1 MIKKAKK
8 SVAVGL
14 SVALAVTSVNIPF
27 NSASAAAKKA
37 KLSATKKTLTAG
49 KSTTLTLKTNKKKA
63 KTIKTIKAKYVKVST
78 SKKSVA
84 TVKKVSKKSKV
95 TGIKVTAK
103 KAGIATITVKVTKG
117 TYKGTYKCKVTV
129 KKKASATK
137 KPTQKPTEVPTAT
150 PEVTVEPTVEPTTT
164 PAITAEPATTPAITA
179 EPATTPA
186 ITATPATKVTVV
198 NTSNITKS
206 DDTFTVTLTLDGT
219 YTNEQLKGAKVTL
232 TNSAAKVTTTATFS
246 KIDVDGK
253 AVFTVDDTK
262 VLTPGDTTA
271 NGDYKVSSDSKAL
284 VISGNVVASYEE
296 SLAGNKIKGYVL
308 TDKLN
313 NGTYD
318 GSFKNA
324 VAGATVSVEGGQ
336 STTTDAKGYYE
347 LPSVAGRKIVTISK
361 PGFVT
366 KYLTG
371 TKRVY
376 VNKSHVT
383 SQNIALAHFDIR
395 KLTVN
400 VKAIDKDAKT
410 GISNAHVVLKNS
422 AGAVVKEGNADA
434 SGQITFGNDLHEG
447 SIAGTDLTAN
457 GTTVANY
464 LNQGT
469 YTLEVSK
476 KLTKNNVSDVYATFT
491 KSFKIENDY
500 TYPIEIEGKKTAA
513 VKSFK
518 VTQNLKENA
527 EKAYVDNTTS
537 KINVKYALYTLVDGN
552 TVSEPIIADTAEV
565 ESGAI
570 TSAKTLTSDILSA
583 LITSASTQDTVLS
596 GASNKALT
604 LPTGDYYLLLTP
616 TVAAGAT
623 GYEFAYNAVKVS
635 VTAGGD
641 VTATADLTEGN
652 VRTINTQVTLPN
664 KVAGDD
670 VQTEAGGL
678 FTVKWNATAKKFELA
693 ADTDPFDKVPVKA
706 SYAISQ
712 VVAGTNDKV
721 AIKLPENNNFATP
734 EYKKGADGAYASSVK
749 YVNFFG
755 TGKYIIE
762 STGNY
767 TTAVATQTEQINNDK
782 GSVNFKVAGAAN
794 VVKVTVKAVAGSD
807 VIGKPEF
814 SKLTKLVA
822 YDSTGKAVATKDY
835 TAAKDAA
842 KQVTGTPTLAATG
855 NIAVNDFADYNTQ
868 TVNGDYIMNLPEG
881 KYTFG
886 VTLAGYKE
894 VVSDAVD
901 VNAIEKV
908 GITISKKLEKATAD
922 ATTISGEVKVLNEN
936 KIGYFDLDDT
946 NPDKKLTNGTVV
958 LLNSDKKIA
967 AIDTLKWEPSKKVYT
982 YSFFNGQ
989 VDGTGK
995 NVINPGTYTM
1005 VVRTSE
1011 TETYATTV
1019 TVVNGEKKA
1028 ANVDLVKGAYGQ
1040 IKAFALD
1047 NNNAVLTDYNAVAVA
1062 YDEYFVDPAI
1072 AGNYADGK
1080 ISAKAAA
1087 YPSNTSVTQGTI
1099 STIADGTARF
1109 GAYLTSSTWANGSY
1123 SYAESN
1129 NSVTQKGYYV
1139 FDKLPAGTYTVK
1151 LGVNVYNPT
1160 VMTDNSYQWKAETV
1174 TLKDSGDVVK
1184 AEYTYNKIGD
1194 KVNTISVPLTINLKS
1209 STAVTPTATAPLVVV
1224 ITPTKGAGTETI
1236 TKIVTTPAEL
1246 KEIAVAGKTNYDV
1259 TVFTY
1264 DGYQLASNSINVERS
1279 AATVEVALNASDMD

>member
-14 SVALAVTSVNIPF
+14 SVALAVTSVNIPV

-103 KAGIATITVKVTKG
+103 KAGKATITVKVTKG
-117 TYKGTYKCKVTV
+117 AYKGTYKCKVTV

-164 PAITAEPATTPAITA
+164 PAITAEPS
-179 EPATTPA
+179 TTPA

-271 NGDYKVSSDSKAL
+271 NGDYKVSSDSEAL
-284 VISGNVVASYEE
+284 VISGDVVASYEE

-361 PGFVT
+361 AGFVT

-383 SQNIALAHFDIR
+383 SQNVALEHFDVR

-410 GISNAHVVLKNS
+410 GISKAHVVLKNS
-422 AGAVVKEGNADA
+422 AGAVVKEGDADA
-434 SGQITFGNDLHEG
+434 NGQITFGNDLHE
-447 SIAGTDLTAN
+447 SAAVGTDLTAN
-457 GTTVANY
+457 GTSVANY

-476 KLTKNNVSDVYATFT
+476 KLSKSNVSDVYATFT

-500 TYPIEIEGKKTAA
+500 TYPIEIEGTKTAA

-527 EKAYVDNTTS
+527 EKAYVNSSS

-552 TVSEPIIADTAEV
+552 AVSAPIIEDTAAV
-565 ESGAI
+565 ESDAI
-570 TSAKTLTSDILSA
+570 TSAKTLTSNILSA
-583 LITSASTQDTVLS
+583 LITSASTKDTVLAA
-596 GASNKALT
+596 ASNKALT

-616 TVAAGAT
+616 ELASGAT
-623 GYEFAYNAVKVS
+623 GYTFAYNAVKVS

-664 KVAGDD
+664 KVAGND
-670 VQTEAGGL
+670 VQTDKNGL
-678 FTVKWNATAKKFELA
+678 FTVKWDATTKKFVLA
-693 ADTDPFDKVPVKA
+693 DEAAPFNKEQVKA

-712 VVAGTNDKV
+712 VVAGTDDKV
-721 AIKLPENNNFATP
+721 AIKIPENGNFTTP

-749 YVNFFG
+749 YVNFLG

-762 STGNY
+762 STGDY
-767 TTAVATQTEQINNDK
+767 TTSVAKQTEQINNDK

-807 VIGKPEF
+807 VIGKNTF
-814 SKLTKLVA
+814 GKLTKLVA
-822 YDSTGKAVATKDY
+822 YDSTGKAVAKKDY
-835 TAAKDAA
+835 TATTAA
-842 KQVTGTPTLAATG
+842 DKQVLGQDLLASGSAITGSA
-855 NIAVNDFADYNTQ
+855 IAVNDYAEYNTQ
-868 TVNGDYIMNLPEG
+868 TGNYTMNLPEG

-922 ATTISGEVKVLNEN
+922 ATTINGEVKVLNEN
-936 KIGYFDLDDT
+936 KIGYMNLKET
-946 NPDKKLTNGTVV
+946 SLTNGTVV

-967 AIDTLKWEPSKKVYT
+967 AIDTLKWDGSKNVYT
-982 YSFFNGQ
+982 YSFYNGET
-989 VDGTGK
+989 DGQGK

-1005 VVRTSE
+1005 VVRTSQ

-1019 TVVNGEKKA
+1019 TVVDGEKKA

-1109 GAYLTSSTWANGSY
+1109 GAYLTSSTWLKGSY
-1123 SYAESN
+1123 SYTEKN
-1129 NSVTQKGYYV
+1129 NSVTQNGYYV

-1160 VMTDNSYQWKAETV
+1160 VMTDNLYQWKAETV

-1184 AEYTYNKIGD
+1184 AEYTYDKVGE
-1194 KVNTISVPLTINLKS
+1194 KVNTISVPLTINLEGTS
-1209 STAVTPTATAPLVVV
+1209 VPIPSLTNPLVVV
-1224 ITPTKGAGTETI
+1224 IAPTKGAGTETI
-1236 TKIVTTPAEL
+1236 TKIVTDPKEL
-1246 KEIAVAGKTNYDV
+1246 KEIPVAGKTNYDV

-1264 DGYQLASNSINVERS
+1264 DGYQLAGNSINVERS
-1279 AATVEVALNASDMD
+1279 AATVKVALNASDMD

>member
-1 MIKKAKK
+1 MIKKARK

-14 SVALAVTSVNIPF
+14 SVALAVTSVNIPV

-103 KAGIATITVKVTKG
+103 KAGKATITVKVTKG

-164 PAITAEPATTPAITA
+164 PAITAEPS
-179 EPATTPA
+179 TTPA

-219 YTNEQLKGAKVTL
+219 YTDEQLKGAKVTL

-271 NGDYKVSSDSKAL
+271 NGDYKVSSDSEAL
-284 VISGNVVASYEE
+284 VISGDVVASYEE

-361 PGFVT
+361 AGFVT

-383 SQNIALAHFDIR
+383 SQNVALEHFDVR

-410 GISNAHVVLKNS
+410 GISKAHVVLKNS
-422 AGAVVKEGNADA
+422 AGAVVKEGDADA
-434 SGQITFGNDLHEG
+434 NGQITFGNDLHE
-447 SIAGTDLTAN
+447 SAAVGTDLTAN
-457 GTTVANY
+457 GTSVANY

-476 KLTKNNVSDVYATFT
+476 KLSKSNVSDVYATFT

-500 TYPIEIEGKKTAA
+500 TYPIEIEGTKTAA

-527 EKAYVDNTTS
+527 EKAYVNS
-537 KINVKYALYTLVDGN
+537 SSRINVKYALYTLVDGN
-552 TVSEPIIADTAEV
+552 AVSAPIIENTAAV
-565 ESGAI
+565 ESDAI
-570 TSAKTLTSDILSA
+570 TSAKTLTSNILSA
-583 LITSASTQDTVLS
+583 LITSASANDTVLAA
-596 GASNKALT
+596 ASNKALT

-616 TVAAGAT
+616 ELASGAT
-623 GYEFAYNAVKVS
+623 GYTFAYNAVKVS

-670 VQTEAGGL
+670 VQTDTNGNGL
-678 FTVKWNATAKKFELA
+678 FTVKWDATTKKFVLA
-693 ADTDPFDKVPVKA
+693 DEAAPFNKEQVKA

-712 VVAGTNDKV
+712 VVAGTDDKV
-721 AIKLPENNNFATP
+721 AIKIPENGNFTTP

-749 YVNFFG
+749 YVNFLG

-762 STGNY
+762 STGDY
-767 TTAVATQTEQINNDK
+767 TTSVAKQTEQIKNDK

-807 VIGKPEF
+807 VIGKNTF
-814 SKLTKLVA
+814 GKLTKLVA

-835 TAAKDAA
+835 TATTAA
-842 KQVTGTPTLAATG
+842 DKQVTGQDLLASGSAITG
-855 NIAVNDFADYNTQ
+855 SAIAVNDYAEYNTQ
-868 TVNGDYIMNLPEG
+868 TGNYTMNLPEG

-922 ATTISGEVKVLNEN
+922 ATTINGEVKVLNEN
-936 KIGYFDLDDT
+936 KIGYMNLT
-946 NPDKKLTNGTVV
+946 STSLTNGTVV

-967 AIDTLKWEPSKKVYT
+967 AIDTLKWDASKNVYT
-982 YSFFNGQ
+982 YSFYNGEA
-989 VDGTGK
+989 DGSGK

-1005 VVRTSE
+1005 VVRTSQ

-1019 TVVNGEKKA
+1019 TVVDGEKKA

-1047 NNNAVLTDYNAVAVA
+1047 NNNAVLTDWNAVAVA

-1080 ISAKAAA
+1080 ISAKASA
-1087 YPSNTSVTQGTI
+1087 YPSATQGTI
-1099 STIADGTARF
+1099 STITENTARF
-1109 GAYLTSSTWANGSY
+1109 GAYLTSSTWSNGSY

-1129 NSVTQKGYYV
+1129 NGVTQKGYYV

-1160 VMTDNSYQWKAETV
+1160 VMTDNLYQWKAETV

-1184 AEYTYNKIGD
+1184 AEYTYDKIGE
-1194 KVNTISVPLTINLKS
+1194 KVNTISVPLTINLKGTS
-1209 STAVTPTATAPLVVV
+1209 VPTPSLTNPLVVV
-1224 ITPTKGAGTETI
+1224 IAPTKGAGTETI
-1236 TKIVTTPAEL
+1236 TKIVTDPREL
-1246 KEIAVAGKTNYDV
+1246 KEIPVAGKTNYDV

>member
-14 SVALAVTSVNIPF
+14 SVALAVTSVNIPV

-103 KAGIATITVKVTKG
+103 KAGKATITVKVTKG

-164 PAITAEPATTPAITA
+164 PAITAEPS
-179 EPATTPA
+179 TTPA

-271 NGDYKVSSDSKAL
+271 NGDYKVSSDSEAL
-284 VISGNVVASYEE
+284 VISGDVVASYEE

-313 NGTYD
+313 NDTYD

-361 PGFVT
+361 AGFVT

-383 SQNIALAHFDIR
+383 SQNVALEHFDVR

-410 GISNAHVVLKNS
+410 GISKAHVVLKNS
-422 AGAVVKEGNADA
+422 AGAVVKEGDADA
-434 SGQITFGNDLHEG
+434 NGQITFGNDLHE
-447 SIAGTDLTAN
+447 SAAVGTDLTAN
-457 GTTVANY
+457 GTSVANY

-476 KLTKNNVSDVYATFT
+476 KLSKSNVSDVYATFT

-500 TYPIEIEGKKTAA
+500 TYPIEIEGTKTAA

-527 EKAYVDNTTS
+527 EKAYVNSSS

-552 TVSEPIIADTAEV
+552 AVSAPIIEDTAAV
-565 ESGAI
+565 ESDAI
-570 TSAKTLTSDILSA
+570 TSAKTLTSNILSA
-583 LITSASTQDTVLS
+583 LITSASTKDTVLAA
-596 GASNKALT
+596 ASNKALT

-616 TVAAGAT
+616 ELASGAT
-623 GYEFAYNAVKVS
+623 GYTFAYNAVKVS

-670 VQTEAGGL
+670 VQTDKNGL
-678 FTVKWNATAKKFELA
+678 FTVKWDATTKKFVLA
-693 ADTDPFDKVPVKA
+693 DEAAPFNKEQVKA

-712 VVAGTNDKV
+712 VVAGTDDKV
-721 AIKLPENNNFATP
+721 AIKIPENGNFTTP

-749 YVNFFG
+749 YVNFLG

-762 STGNY
+762 STGDY
-767 TTAVATQTEQINNDK
+767 TTSVAKQTEQINNDK

-807 VIGKPEF
+807 VIGKNTF
-814 SKLTKLVA
+814 GKLTKLVA
-822 YDSTGKAVATKDY
+822 YDSTGKAVAKKDY
-835 TAAKDAA
+835 TATTAA
-842 KQVTGTPTLAATG
+842 DKQVLGQDLLASGSAITGSA
-855 NIAVNDFADYNTQ
+855 IAVNDYAEYNTQ
-868 TVNGDYIMNLPEG
+868 TGNYTMNLPEG

-922 ATTISGEVKVLNEN
+922 ATTINGEVKVLNEN
-936 KIGYFDLDDT
+936 KIGYMNLKET
-946 NPDKKLTNGTVV
+946 SLTNGTVV

-967 AIDTLKWEPSKKVYT
+967 AIDTLKWDGSKNVYT
-982 YSFFNGQ
+982 YSFYNGET
-989 VDGTGK
+989 DGQGK

-1005 VVRTSE
+1005 VVRTSQ

-1019 TVVNGEKKA
+1019 TVVDGEKKA

-1109 GAYLTSSTWANGSY
+1109 GAYLTSSTWLKGSY
-1123 SYAESN
+1123 SYTEKN
-1129 NSVTQKGYYV
+1129 NSVTQNGYYV

-1160 VMTDNSYQWKAETV
+1160 VMTDNLYQWKAETV

-1184 AEYTYNKIGD
+1184 AEYTYDKVGE
-1194 KVNTISVPLTINLKS
+1194 KVNTISVPLTINLEGTS
-1209 STAVTPTATAPLVVV
+1209 VPIPSLTNPLVVV
-1224 ITPTKGAGTETI
+1224 IAPTKGAGTETI
-1236 TKIVTTPAEL
+1236 TKIVTDPKEL
-1246 KEIAVAGKTNYDV
+1246 KEIPVAGKTNYDV

-1264 DGYQLASNSINVERS
+1264 DGYQLAGNSINVERS
-1279 AATVEVALNASDMD
+1279 AATVKVALNASDMD

>member
-14 SVALAVTSVNIPF
+14 SVALAVTSVNIPV

-103 KAGIATITVKVTKG
+103 KAGKATITVKVTKG

-164 PAITAEPATTPAITA
+164 PAITAEPS
-179 EPATTPA
+179 TTPA

-219 YTNEQLKGAKVTL
+219 YTDGQLKGAKVTL

-271 NGDYKVSSDSKAL
+271 NGDYKVSSDSEAL
-284 VISGNVVASYEE
+284 VISGDVVASYEE

-361 PGFVT
+361 AGFVT

-383 SQNIALAHFDIR
+383 SQNVALEHFDVR

-410 GISNAHVVLKNS
+410 GISKAHVVLKNS
-422 AGAVVKEGNADA
+422 AGAVVKEGDADA
-434 SGQITFGNDLHEG
+434 NGQITFGNDLHE
-447 SIAGTDLTAN
+447 SAAVGTDLTAN
-457 GTTVANY
+457 GTSVANY

-476 KLTKNNVSDVYATFT
+476 KLSKSNVSDVYATFT

-500 TYPIEIEGKKTAA
+500 TYPIEIEGTKTAA

-527 EKAYVDNTTS
+527 EKAYVNS
-537 KINVKYALYTLVDGN
+537 SSRINVKYALYTLVDGN
-552 TVSEPIIADTAEV
+552 AVSAPIIENTAAV
-565 ESGAI
+565 ESDAI
-570 TSAKTLTSDILSA
+570 TSAKTLTSNILSA
-583 LITSASTQDTVLS
+583 LITSASANDTVLAA
-596 GASNKALT
+596 ASNKALT

-616 TVAAGAT
+616 ELASGAT
-623 GYEFAYNAVKVS
+623 GYTFAYNAVKVS

-670 VQTEAGGL
+670 VQTDTNGNGL
-678 FTVKWNATAKKFELA
+678 FTVKWDATTKKFVLA
-693 ADTDPFDKVPVKA
+693 DEAAPFNKEQVKA

-712 VVAGTNDKV
+712 VVAGTDDKV
-721 AIKLPENNNFATP
+721 AIKIPENGNFTTP

-749 YVNFFG
+749 YVNFLG

-762 STGNY
+762 STGDY
-767 TTAVATQTEQINNDK
+767 TTSVAKQTEQIKNDK

-807 VIGKPEF
+807 VIGKNTF
-814 SKLTKLVA
+814 GKLTKLVA

-835 TAAKDAA
+835 TATTAA
-842 KQVTGTPTLAATG
+842 DKQVTGQDLLASGSAITG
-855 NIAVNDFADYNTQ
+855 SAIAVNDYAEYNTQ
-868 TVNGDYIMNLPEG
+868 TGNYTMNLPEG

-922 ATTISGEVKVLNEN
+922 ATTINGEVKVLNEN
-936 KIGYFDLDDT
+936 KIGYMNLT
-946 NPDKKLTNGTVV
+946 STSLTNGTVV

-967 AIDTLKWEPSKKVYT
+967 AIDTLKWDASKNVYT
-982 YSFFNGQ
+982 YSFYNGEA
-989 VDGTGK
+989 DGSGK

-1005 VVRTSE
+1005 VVRTSQ

-1019 TVVNGEKKA
+1019 TVVDGEKKA

-1047 NNNAVLTDYNAVAVA
+1047 NNNAVLTDRNAVAVA

-1080 ISAKAAA
+1080 ISAKASA
-1087 YPSNTSVTQGTI
+1087 YPSATQGTI
-1099 STIADGTARF
+1099 STITENTARF
-1109 GAYLTSSTWANGSY
+1109 GAYLTSSTWSNGSY

-1129 NSVTQKGYYV
+1129 NGVTQKGYYV

-1160 VMTDNSYQWKAETV
+1160 VMTDNLYQWKAETV

-1184 AEYTYNKIGD
+1184 AEYTYDKIGE
-1194 KVNTISVPLTINLKS
+1194 KVNTISVPLTINLKGTS
-1209 STAVTPTATAPLVVV
+1209 VPTPSLTNPLVVV
-1224 ITPTKGAGTETI
+1224 IAPTKGAGTETI
-1236 TKIVTTPAEL
+1236 TKIVTDPREL
-1246 KEIAVAGKTNYDV
+1246 KEIPVAGKTNYDV

>member
-14 SVALAVTSVNIPF
+14 SVALAVTSVNIPV

-103 KAGIATITVKVTKG
+103 KAGKATITVKVTKG

-164 PAITAEPATTPAITA
+164 PAITAEPS
-179 EPATTPA
+179 TTPA

-219 YTNEQLKGAKVTL
+219 YTDEQLKGAKVTL

-271 NGDYKVSSDSKAL
+271 NGDYKVSSDSEAL
-284 VISGNVVASYEE
+284 VISGDVVASYEE

-361 PGFVT
+361 AGFVT

-383 SQNIALAHFDIR
+383 SQNVALEHFDVR

-410 GISNAHVVLKNS
+410 GISKAHVVLKNS
-422 AGAVVKEGNADA
+422 AGAVVKEGDADA
-434 SGQITFGNDLHEG
+434 NGQITFGNDLHE
-447 SIAGTDLTAN
+447 SAAVGTDLTAN
-457 GTTVANY
+457 GTSVANY

-476 KLTKNNVSDVYATFT
+476 KLSKSNVSDVYATFT

-500 TYPIEIEGKKTAA
+500 TYPIEIEGTKTAA

-527 EKAYVDNTTS
+527 EKAYVNS
-537 KINVKYALYTLVDGN
+537 SSRINVKYALYTLVDGN
-552 TVSEPIIADTAEV
+552 AVSAPIIENTAAV
-565 ESGAI
+565 ESDAI
-570 TSAKTLTSDILSA
+570 TSAKTLTSNILSA
-583 LITSASTQDTVLS
+583 LITSASANDTVLAA
-596 GASNKALT
+596 ASNKALT

-616 TVAAGAT
+616 ELASGAT
-623 GYEFAYNAVKVS
+623 GYTFAYNAVKVS

-670 VQTEAGGL
+670 VQTDTNGNGL
-678 FTVKWNATAKKFELA
+678 FTVKWDATTKKFVLA
-693 ADTDPFDKVPVKA
+693 DEAAPFNKEQVKA

-712 VVAGTNDKV
+712 VVAGTDDKV
-721 AIKLPENNNFATP
+721 AIKIPENGNFTTP

-749 YVNFFG
+749 YVNFLG

-762 STGNY
+762 STGDY
-767 TTAVATQTEQINNDK
+767 TTSVAKQTEQIKNDK

-807 VIGKPEF
+807 VIGKNTF
-814 SKLTKLVA
+814 GKLTKLVA

-835 TAAKDAA
+835 TATTAA
-842 KQVTGTPTLAATG
+842 DKQVTGQDLLASGSAITG
-855 NIAVNDFADYNTQ
+855 SAIAVNDYAEYNTQ
-868 TVNGDYIMNLPEG
+868 TGNYTMNLPEG

-922 ATTISGEVKVLNEN
+922 ATTINGEVKVLNEN
-936 KIGYFDLDDT
+936 KIGYMNLT
-946 NPDKKLTNGTVV
+946 KTSLTNGTVV

-967 AIDTLKWEPSKKVYT
+967 AIDTLKWDGSKNVYT
-982 YSFFNGQ
+982 YSFYNGET
-989 VDGTGK
+989 DGQGK

-1019 TVVNGEKKA
+1019 TVVDGEKKA

-1047 NNNAVLTDYNAVAVA
+1047 NNNAVLTDLNAVAVA

-1080 ISAKAAA
+1080 ISAKASA
-1087 YPSNTSVTQGTI
+1087 YPSATQGTI
-1099 STIADGTARF
+1099 STITENTARF
-1109 GAYLTSSTWANGSY
+1109 GAYLTSSTWSNGSY

-1129 NSVTQKGYYV
+1129 NGVTQKGYYV

-1160 VMTDNSYQWKAETV
+1160 VMTDNLYQWKAETV

-1184 AEYTYNKIGD
+1184 AEYTYDKIGE
-1194 KVNTISVPLTINLKS
+1194 KVNTISVPLTINLKGTS
-1209 STAVTPTATAPLVVV
+1209 VPTPSLTNPLVVV
-1224 ITPTKGAGTETI
+1224 IAPTKGAGTETI
-1236 TKIVTTPAEL
+1236 TKIVTDPKEL
-1246 KEIAVAGKTNYDV
+1246 KEIPVAGKTNYDV

>member
-27 NSASAAAKKA
+27 DSASAAAKKA

-49 KSTTLTLKTNKKKA
+49 KSTTLTLKTNKKKS
-63 KTIKTIKAKYVKVST
+63 KTIKGVLTGNMKVST

-84 TVKKVSKKSKV
+84 TVKKVTKTYKVKGKKYVKV
-95 TGIKVTAK
+95 SGIKVSAK
-103 KAGIATITVKVTKG
+103 KAGKSVITVKVTKG
-117 TYKGTYKCKVTV
+117 TYKGTYKCTVTV

-150 PEVTVEPTVEPTTT
+150 PEVTVEPTVEPT
-164 PAITAEPATTPAITA
+164 TTPAITA

-271 NGDYKVSSDSKAL
+271 NGDYKVSSDSEAL
-284 VISGNVVASYEE
+284 VISGDVVASYEE

-347 LPSVAGRKIVTISK
+347 LPSVAGRKIVTVSK
-361 PGFVT
+361 AGFVT
-366 KYLTG
+366 QYLTG
-371 TKRVY
+371 SKRVY

-383 SQNIALAHFDIR
+383 SQNVALAHFDVR

-400 VKAIDKDAKT
+400 VKAIDKDTKT
-410 GISNAHVVLKNS
+410 GISDAKVVLKNS
-422 AGAVVKEGNADA
+422 AGAVVKEGTADA
-434 SGQITFGNDLHEG
+434 NGQITFGND
-447 SIAGTDLTAN
+447 SYNKPAVGTDLTAN

-464 LNQGT
+464 LSQGT

-476 KLTKNNVSDVYATFT
+476 KLSKNNVSDVYATFT
-491 KSFKIENDY
+491 KSFKIDSDY
-500 TYPIEIEGKKTAA
+500 VYSIDVEGTKTAA

-537 KINVKYALYTLVDGN
+537 NIKVKYALYTLVDGN
-552 TVSEPIIADTAEV
+552 AVSAPIIDDTTEV

-570 TSAKTLTSDILSA
+570 TSAKTLTSDILNA
-583 LITSASTQDTVLS
+583 LITSAEANDTVLAN
-596 GASNKALT
+596 ASNKALT

-616 TVAAGAT
+616 AVAAGAT

-670 VQTEAGGL
+670 VQTETSGL
-678 FTVKWNATAKKFELA
+678 FTVKWDATNKKFVLA

-807 VIGKPEF
+807 VIGKTTF
-814 SKLTKLVA
+814 GKLTKLVA

-835 TAAKDAA
+835 TATKDVA
-842 KQVTGTPTLAATG
+842 KQVTGQETIAAAG
-855 NIAVNDFADYNTQ
+855 NIAVNDSADYNTQ
-868 TVNGDYIMNLPEG
+868 TQTGDYIMNLPEG

-886 VTLAGYKE
+886 VTLEGYKE

-922 ATTISGEVKVLNEN
+922 ATTINGEVKVLNEN
-936 KIGYFDLDDT
+936 KIGYVDLNDT
-946 NPDKKLTNGTVV
+946 DADKKLTNGTVV

-967 AIDTLKWEPSKKVYT
+967 AIDTLKWDASKNVYT
-982 YSFFNGQ
+982 YSFYNGE
-989 VDGTGK
+989 VDGQGK

-1019 TVVNGEKKA
+1019 TVVDGEKKA

-1087 YPSNTSVTQGTI
+1087 YPTSVTQGTI

-1109 GAYLTSSTWANGSY
+1109 GAYLTSSTWASGSY
-1123 SYAESN
+1123 SYAEKN

-1209 STAVTPTATAPLVVV
+1209 STAVAPSDKAPFVVV

-1236 TKIVTTPAEL
+1236 TKIVTTPTEL

>member
-14 SVALAVTSVNIPF
+14 SVALAVTSVNIPV

-103 KAGIATITVKVTKG
+103 KAGKATITVKVTKG

-164 PAITAEPATTPAITA
+164 PAITAEPS
-179 EPATTPA
+179 TTPA

-271 NGDYKVSSDSKAL
+271 NGDYKVSSDSEAL
-284 VISGNVVASYEE
+284 VISGDVVASYEE

-361 PGFVT
+361 AGFVT

-383 SQNIALAHFDIR
+383 SQNVALEHFDVR

-410 GISNAHVVLKNS
+410 GISKAHVVLKNS
-422 AGAVVKEGNADA
+422 AGAVVKEGDADA
-434 SGQITFGNDLHEG
+434 NGQITFGNDLHE
-447 SIAGTDLTAN
+447 SAAVGTDLTAN
-457 GTTVANY
+457 GTSVANY

-476 KLTKNNVSDVYATFT
+476 KLSKSNVSDVYATFT

-500 TYPIEIEGKKTAA
+500 TYPIEIEGTKTAA

-527 EKAYVDNTTS
+527 EKAYVNSSS

-552 TVSEPIIADTAEV
+552 AVSAPIIEDTAAV
-565 ESGAI
+565 ESDAI
-570 TSAKTLTSDILSA
+570 TSAKTLTSNILSA
-583 LITSASTQDTVLS
+583 LITSASTKDTVLAA
-596 GASNKALT
+596 ASNKALT

-616 TVAAGAT
+616 ELASGAT
-623 GYEFAYNAVKVS
+623 GYTFAYNAVKVS

-670 VQTEAGGL
+670 VQTDKNGL
-678 FTVKWNATAKKFELA
+678 FTVKWDATTKKFVLA
-693 ADTDPFDKVPVKA
+693 DEAAPFNKEQVKA

-712 VVAGTNDKV
+712 VVAGTDDKV
-721 AIKLPENNNFATP
+721 AIKIPENGNFTTP

-749 YVNFFG
+749 YVNFLG

-762 STGNY
+762 STGDY
-767 TTAVATQTEQINNDK
+767 TTSVAKQTEQINNDK

-807 VIGKPEF
+807 VIGKNTF
-814 SKLTKLVA
+814 GKLTKLVA
-822 YDSTGKAVATKDY
+822 YDSTGKAVAKKDY
-835 TAAKDAA
+835 TATTAA
-842 KQVTGTPTLAATG
+842 DKQVLGQALLASGSVITGSA
-855 NIAVNDFADYNTQ
+855 IAVNDYAEYNTQ
-868 TVNGDYIMNLPEG
+868 TGNYTMNLPEG

-922 ATTISGEVKVLNEN
+922 ATTINGEVKVLNEN
-936 KIGYFDLDDT
+936 KIGYMNLKET
-946 NPDKKLTNGTVV
+946 SLTNGTVV

-967 AIDTLKWEPSKKVYT
+967 AIDTLKWDGSKNVYT
-982 YSFFNGQ
+982 YSFYNGET
-989 VDGTGK
+989 DGQGK

-1005 VVRTSE
+1005 VVRTSQ

-1019 TVVNGEKKA
+1019 TVVDGEKKA

-1109 GAYLTSSTWANGSY
+1109 GAYLTSSTWLKGSY
-1123 SYAESN
+1123 SYTEKN
-1129 NSVTQKGYYV
+1129 NSVTQNGYYV

-1160 VMTDNSYQWKAETV
+1160 VMTDNLYQWKAETV

-1184 AEYTYNKIGD
+1184 AEYTYDKVGE
-1194 KVNTISVPLTINLKS
+1194 KVNTISVPLTINLEGTS
-1209 STAVTPTATAPLVVV
+1209 VPIPSLTNPLVVV
-1224 ITPTKGAGTETI
+1224 IAPTKGAGTETI
-1236 TKIVTTPAEL
+1236 TKIVTDPKEL
-1246 KEIAVAGKTNYDV
+1246 KEIPVAGKTNYDV

-1264 DGYQLASNSINVERS
+1264 DGYQLAGNSINVERS
-1279 AATVEVALNASDMD
+1279 AATVKVALNASDMD

>member
-14 SVALAVTSVNIPF
+14 SVALAVTSVNIPV

-103 KAGIATITVKVTKG
+103 KAGKATITVKVTKG
-117 TYKGTYKCKVTV
+117 IYKGTYKCKVTV

-164 PAITAEPATTPAITA
+164 PAITAEPS
-179 EPATTPA
+179 TTPA

-219 YTNEQLKGAKVTL
+219 YTDEQLKGAKVTL

-271 NGDYKVSSDSKAL
+271 NGDYKVSSDSEAL
-284 VISGNVVASYEE
+284 VISGDVVASYEE

-361 PGFVT
+361 AGFVT

-383 SQNIALAHFDIR
+383 SQNVALEHFDVR

-410 GISNAHVVLKNS
+410 GISKAHVVLKNS
-422 AGAVVKEGNADA
+422 AGAVVKEGDADA
-434 SGQITFGNDLHEG
+434 NGQITFGNDLHE
-447 SIAGTDLTAN
+447 SAAVGTDLTAN
-457 GTTVANY
+457 GTSVANY

-476 KLTKNNVSDVYATFT
+476 KLSKSNVSDVYATFT

-500 TYPIEIEGKKTAA
+500 TYPIEIEGTKTAA
-513 VKSFK
+513 VKTFK

-527 EKAYVDNTTS
+527 EKAYVNS
-537 KINVKYALYTLVDGN
+537 SSRINVKYALYTLVDGN
-552 TVSEPIIADTAEV
+552 AVSAPIIENTAAV
-565 ESGAI
+565 ESDAI
-570 TSAKTLTSDILSA
+570 TSAKTLTSNILSA
-583 LITSASTQDTVLS
+583 LITSASANDTVLAA
-596 GASNKALT
+596 ASNKALT

-616 TVAAGAT
+616 ELASGAT
-623 GYEFAYNAVKVS
+623 GYTFAYNAVKVS

-670 VQTEAGGL
+670 VQTDTNGNGL
-678 FTVKWNATAKKFELA
+678 FTVKWDATTKKFVLA
-693 ADTDPFDKVPVKA
+693 DEAAPFNKEQVKA

-712 VVAGTNDKV
+712 VVAGTDDKV
-721 AIKLPENNNFATP
+721 AIKIPENGNFTTP

-749 YVNFFG
+749 YVNFLG

-762 STGNY
+762 STGDY
-767 TTAVATQTEQINNDK
+767 TTSVAKQTEQIKNDK

-807 VIGKPEF
+807 VIGKNTF
-814 SKLTKLVA
+814 GKLTKLVA

-835 TAAKDAA
+835 TATTAA
-842 KQVTGTPTLAATG
+842 DKQVTGQDLLASGSAITG
-855 NIAVNDFADYNTQ
+855 SAIAVNDYAEYNTQ
-868 TVNGDYIMNLPEG
+868 TGNYTMNLPEG

-922 ATTISGEVKVLNEN
+922 ATTINGEVKVLNEN
-936 KIGYFDLDDT
+936 KIGYMNLT
-946 NPDKKLTNGTVV
+946 KTSLTNGTVV

-967 AIDTLKWEPSKKVYT
+967 AIDTLKWDGSKNVYT
-982 YSFFNGQ
+982 YSFYNGET
-989 VDGTGK
+989 DGQGK

-1019 TVVNGEKKA
+1019 TVVDGEKKA

-1047 NNNAVLTDYNAVAVA
+1047 NNNAVLTDWNAVAVA

-1080 ISAKAAA
+1080 ISAKASA
-1087 YPSNTSVTQGTI
+1087 YPSATQGTI
-1099 STIADGTARF
+1099 STITENTARF
-1109 GAYLTSSTWANGSY
+1109 GAYLTSSTWSNGSY

-1129 NSVTQKGYYV
+1129 NGVTQKGYYV

-1160 VMTDNSYQWKAETV
+1160 VMTDNLYQWKAETV

-1184 AEYTYNKIGD
+1184 AEYTYDKIGE
-1194 KVNTISVPLTINLKS
+1194 KVNTISVPLTINLKGTS
-1209 STAVTPTATAPLVVV
+1209 VPTPSLTNPLVVV
-1224 ITPTKGAGTETI
+1224 IAPTKGAGTETI
-1236 TKIVTTPAEL
+1236 TKIVTDPKEL
-1246 KEIAVAGKTNYDV
+1246 KEIPVAGKTNYDV

>member
-14 SVALAVTSVNIPF
+14 SVALAVTSVNIPV

-103 KAGIATITVKVTKG
+103 KAGKATITVKVTKG

-164 PAITAEPATTPAITA
+164 PAITAEPS
-179 EPATTPA
+179 TTPA

-271 NGDYKVSSDSKAL
+271 NGDYKVSSDSEAL
-284 VISGNVVASYEE
+284 VISGDVVASYEE

-361 PGFVT
+361 AGFVT

-383 SQNIALAHFDIR
+383 SQNVALEHFDVR

-410 GISNAHVVLKNS
+410 GISKAHVVLKNS
-422 AGAVVKEGNADA
+422 AGAVVKEGDADA
-434 SGQITFGNDLHEG
+434 NGQITFGNDLHE
-447 SIAGTDLTAN
+447 SAAVGTDLTAN
-457 GTTVANY
+457 GTSVANY

-476 KLTKNNVSDVYATFT
+476 KLSKSNVSDVYATFT

-500 TYPIEIEGKKTAA
+500 TYPIEIEGTKTAA

-527 EKAYVDNTTS
+527 EKAYVNSSS

-552 TVSEPIIADTAEV
+552 AVSAPIIEDTAAV
-565 ESGAI
+565 ESDAI
-570 TSAKTLTSDILSA
+570 TSAKTLTSNILSA
-583 LITSASTQDTVLS
+583 LITSASTKDTVLAA
-596 GASNKALT
+596 ASNKALT

-616 TVAAGAT
+616 ELASGAT
-623 GYEFAYNAVKVS
+623 GYTFAYNAVKVS

-670 VQTEAGGL
+670 VQTDKNGL
-678 FTVKWNATAKKFELA
+678 FTVKWDATTKKFVLA
-693 ADTDPFDKVPVKA
+693 DEAAPFNKEQVKA

-712 VVAGTNDKV
+712 VVAGTDDKV
-721 AIKLPENNNFATP
+721 AIKIPENGNFTTP

-749 YVNFFG
+749 YVNFLG

-762 STGNY
+762 STGDY
-767 TTAVATQTEQINNDK
+767 TTSVAKQTEQINNDK

-807 VIGKPEF
+807 VIGKNTF
-814 SKLTKLVA
+814 GKLTKLVA
-822 YDSTGKAVATKDY
+822 YDSTGKAVAKKDY
-835 TAAKDAA
+835 TATTAA
-842 KQVTGTPTLAATG
+842 DKQVLGQDLLASGSAITGSA
-855 NIAVNDFADYNTQ
+855 IAVNDYAEYNTQ
-868 TVNGDYIMNLPEG
+868 TGNYTMNLPEG

-922 ATTISGEVKVLNEN
+922 ATTINGEVKVLNEN
-936 KIGYFDLDDT
+936 KIGYMNLKET
-946 NPDKKLTNGTVV
+946 SLTNGTVV

-967 AIDTLKWEPSKKVYT
+967 AIDTLKWDGSKNVYT
-982 YSFFNGQ
+982 YSFYNGET
-989 VDGTGK
+989 DGQGK

-1005 VVRTSE
+1005 VVRTSQ

-1019 TVVNGEKKA
+1019 TVVDGEKKA

-1087 YPSNTSVTQGTI
+1087 YPSNTSVKQGTI

-1109 GAYLTSSTWANGSY
+1109 GAYLTSSTWLKGSY
-1123 SYAESN
+1123 SYTEKN
-1129 NSVTQKGYYV
+1129 NSVTQNGYYV

-1160 VMTDNSYQWKAETV
+1160 VMTDNLYQWKAETV

-1184 AEYTYNKIGD
+1184 AEYTYDKVGE
-1194 KVNTISVPLTINLKS
+1194 KVNTISVPLTINLEGTS
-1209 STAVTPTATAPLVVV
+1209 VPIPSLTNPLVVV
-1224 ITPTKGAGTETI
+1224 IAPTKGAGTETI
-1236 TKIVTTPAEL
+1236 TKIVTDPKEL
-1246 KEIAVAGKTNYDV
+1246 KEIPVAGKTNYDV

-1264 DGYQLASNSINVERS
+1264 DGYQLAGNSINVERS
-1279 AATVEVALNASDMD
+1279 AATVKVALNASYMD

>member
-103 KAGIATITVKVTKG
+103 KAGTATITVKVTKG

-271 NGDYKVSSDSKAL
+271 NGDYKVSSDSEAL
-284 VISGNVVASYEE
+284 VISGDVVASYEE

-318 GSFKNA
+318 NLFKNA

-422 AGAVVKEGNADA
+422 AGAVVKEGDADA

-527 EKAYVDNTTS
+527 EKAYVDSTNS

-583 LITSASTQDTVLS
+583 LITSASAQDTVLS

-616 TVAAGAT
+616 KVATGVT

-670 VQTEAGGL
+670 VQTEASGL
-678 FTVKWNATAKKFELA
+678 FTVKWDAVAKKFVLA
-693 ADTDPFDKVPVKA
+693 ADTDSFDKKQVKA

-721 AIKLPENNNFATP
+721 AIKLPENGNFATP
-734 EYKKGADGAYASSVK
+734 EYVKGADGAYASSVK

-762 STGNY
+762 STGDY

-807 VIGKPEF
+807 VIGKTTF
-814 SKLTKLVA
+814 GKLTKLVA

-835 TAAKDAA
+835 TATKDAA
-842 KQVTGTPTLAATG
+842 KQVTGQETIAAAG
-855 NIAVNDFADYNTQ
+855 NIAVNNSADYNTQ
-868 TVNGDYIMNLPEG
+868 TQTGDYIMNLPEG

-886 VTLAGYKE
+886 VTLEGYKE

-922 ATTISGEVKVLNEN
+922 ATTINGEVKVLNEN
-936 KIGYFDLDDT
+936 KIGYVDLNNVDA
-946 NPDKKLTNGTVV
+946 DKKLTNGTVV

-967 AIDTLKWEPSKKVYT
+967 AIDTLKWDASKNVYT
-982 YSFFNGQ
+982 YSFYNGE

-1047 NNNAVLTDYNAVAVA
+1047 NNNAVLTDWNAVAVA

-1087 YPSNTSVTQGTI
+1087 YPANASVTQGTI

-1109 GAYLTSSTWANGSY
+1109 GAYLTSSTWASGSY
-1123 SYAESN
+1123 SYKEAN
-1129 NSVTQKGYYV
+1129 NQVEQKGYYV

-1194 KVNTISVPLTINLKS
+1194 KVNTISVPLTINLKP

-1224 ITPTKGAGTETI
+1224 ITPTKGSGTETI
-1236 TKIVTTPAEL
+1236 TKIVTDPKEL

>member
-14 SVALAVTSVNIPF
+14 SVALAVTSVNIPV

-103 KAGIATITVKVTKG
+103 KAGTATITVKVTKG

-164 PAITAEPATTPAITA
+164 PAITAEPS
-179 EPATTPA
+179 TTPA

-198 NTSNITKS
+198 NTSIITKS

-232 TNSAAKVTTTATFS
+232 TNSAANITTTATFS

-262 VLTPGDTTA
+262 VLTPGNTTA
-271 NGDYKVSSDSKAL
+271 NGYYKVSSDSQAL
-284 VISGNVVASYEE
+284 VISGDVVASYEE

-308 TDKLN
+308 TDKKVN
-313 NGTYD
+313 NDYD
-318 GSFKNA
+318 GVFKNG
-324 VAGATVSVEGGQ
+324 VQGATVTVEGGQ
-336 STTTDAKGYYE
+336 STTTDAEGYYE
-347 LPSVAGRKIVTISK
+347 LPSVAGKKIVTVSK
-361 PGFVT
+361 DGFVT
-366 KYLTG
+366 KYFTG
-371 TKRVY
+371 SKRVY

-383 SQNIALAHFDIR
+383 SQNVVLEHFDVR

-410 GISNAHVVLKNS
+410 GISGAKVVLKNS
-422 AGAVVKEGNADA
+422 AGTVVKEGTADA
-434 SGQITFGNDLHEG
+434 NGQITFGNDKHV
-447 SIAGTDLTAN
+447 SSAVGTNLISPELN
-457 GTTVANY
+457 KNY
-464 LNQGT
+464 LSQGT

-476 KLTKNNVSDVYATFT
+476 KLSQSNVSDVYATFT

-500 TYPIEIEGKKTAA
+500 TYTETVEGTKTAA

-518 VTQNLKENA
+518 VTQNLKEKA
-527 EKAYVDNTTS
+527 EKAYVNS
-537 KINVKYALYTLVDGN
+537 SSRINVKYALYTLVDGN
-552 TVSEPIIADTAEV
+552 AVSAPIIENTAAV
-565 ESGAI
+565 ESDAI
-570 TSAKTLTSDILSA
+570 TSAKTLTSNILSA
-583 LITSASTQDTVLS
+583 LIATASTKDTVLAA
-596 GASNKALT
+596 ASNKALT

-616 TVAAGAT
+616 ELASGAT
-623 GYEFAYNAVKVS
+623 GYTFAYNAVKVS

-670 VQTEAGGL
+670 VQTDKKGL
-678 FTVKWNATAKKFELA
+678 FTVKWDATTKKFVLA
-693 ADTDPFDKVPVKA
+693 DEAAPFNKEQVKA

-712 VVAGTNDKV
+712 VVAGTDDKV
-721 AIKLPENNNFATP
+721 AIKIPENGNFTTP

-749 YVNFFG
+749 YVNFLG

-762 STGNY
+762 STGDY
-767 TTAVATQTEQINNDK
+767 TTSVAKQTEQINNDK

-807 VIGKPEF
+807 VIGKNTF
-814 SKLTKLVA
+814 GKLTKLVA

-835 TAAKDAA
+835 TATTAA
-842 KQVTGTPTLAATG
+842 DKQVKGQDLLASGSAITGSA
-855 NIAVNDFADYNTQ
+855 IAVNDYAEYNTQ
-868 TVNGDYIMNLPEG
+868 TGNYTMNLPEG

-922 ATTISGEVKVLNEN
+922 ATTISGEVRVLNEN
-936 KIGYFDLDDT
+936 KIGYVDLDDT
-946 NPDKKLTNGTVV
+946 TIGKKLTNGTVV
-958 LLNSDKKIA
+958 LLTADKKIA
-967 AIDTLKWEPSKKVYT
+967 AVDMLNWDATKNVYT
-982 YSFFNGQ
+982 YSFF
-989 VDGTGK
+989 DGETDGSGM
-995 NVINPGTYTM
+995 NVIKPGTYTM

-1011 TETYATTV
+1011 TETLVSTV
-1019 TVVNGEKKA
+1019 TVADGEKKA
-1028 ANVDLVKGAYGQ
+1028 WNVELVKGAYGQ

-1047 NNNAVLTDYNAVAVA
+1047 NYNKVLKDTNAVAVA
-1062 YDEYFVDPAI
+1062 YDEYFVDPSVAS
-1072 AGNYADGK
+1072 NYVKGVVAN
-1080 ISAKAAA
+1080 SASTA
-1087 YPSNTSVTQGTI
+1087 YAGTI
-1099 STIADGTARF
+1099 GTTYTEKARF
-1109 GAYLTSSTWANGSY
+1109 GAYLTTSKRATDGSY
-1123 SYAESN
+1123 SYTESN
-1129 NSVTQKGYYV
+1129 NQVKQDGYYV
-1139 FDKLPAGTYTVK
+1139 FDYLPAGTYKVNLGVK
-1151 LGVNVYNPT
+1151 LDSTKKSPYV
-1160 VMTDNSYQWKAETV
+1160 WKEETA

-1184 AEYTYNKIGD
+1184 AEYTYNRTGEEGNDIL
-1194 KVNTISVPLTINLKS
+1194 VPLTINLKGVLSANS
-1209 STAVTPTATAPLVVV
+1209 SLDKPTPYVVI
-1224 ITPTKGAGTETI
+1224 ITPTKGAGTKTYKVVATQAGDLE
-1236 TKIVTTPAEL
+1236 KIM
-1246 KEIAVAGKTNYDV
+1246 VAGKTNYDV
-1259 TVFTY
+1259 TVYTY
-1264 DGYQLASNSINVERS
+1264 DGYQLASNAINVERS

>member
-14 SVALAVTSVNIPF
+14 SVALAVTSVNIPV

-103 KAGIATITVKVTKG
+103 KAGKATITVKVTKG

-164 PAITAEPATTPAITA
+164 PAITAEPS
-179 EPATTPA
+179 TTPA

-219 YTNEQLKGAKVTL
+219 YTDEQLKGAKVTL

-271 NGDYKVSSDSKAL
+271 NGDYKVSSDSEAL
-284 VISGNVVASYEE
+284 VISGDVVASYEE

-361 PGFVT
+361 AGFVT

-383 SQNIALAHFDIR
+383 SQNVALEHFDVR

-410 GISNAHVVLKNS
+410 GISKAHVVLKNS
-422 AGAVVKEGNADA
+422 AGAVVKEGDADA
-434 SGQITFGNDLHEG
+434 NGQITFGNDLHE
-447 SIAGTDLTAN
+447 SAAVGTDLTAN
-457 GTTVANY
+457 GTSVANY

-476 KLTKNNVSDVYATFT
+476 KLSKSNVSDVYATFT

-500 TYPIEIEGKKTAA
+500 TYPIEIEGTKTAA

-527 EKAYVDNTTS
+527 EKAYVNS
-537 KINVKYALYTLVDGN
+537 SSRINVKYALYTLVDGN
-552 TVSEPIIADTAEV
+552 AVSAPIIENTAAV
-565 ESGAI
+565 ESDAI
-570 TSAKTLTSDILSA
+570 TSAKTLTSNILSA
-583 LITSASTQDTVLS
+583 LITSASANDTVLAA
-596 GASNKALT
+596 ASNKALT

-616 TVAAGAT
+616 ELASGAT
-623 GYEFAYNAVKVS
+623 GYTFAYNAVKVS

-670 VQTEAGGL
+670 VQTDTNGNGL
-678 FTVKWNATAKKFELA
+678 FTVKWDATTKKFVLA
-693 ADTDPFDKVPVKA
+693 DEAAPFNKEQVKA

-712 VVAGTNDKV
+712 VVAGTDDKV
-721 AIKLPENNNFATP
+721 AIKIPENGNFTTP

-749 YVNFFG
+749 YVNFLG

-762 STGNY
+762 STGDY
-767 TTAVATQTEQINNDK
+767 TTSVAKQTEQIKNDK

-807 VIGKPEF
+807 VIGKNTF
-814 SKLTKLVA
+814 GKLTKLVA

-835 TAAKDAA
+835 TATTAA
-842 KQVTGTPTLAATG
+842 DKQVTGQDLLASGSAITG
-855 NIAVNDFADYNTQ
+855 SAIAVNDYAEYNTQ
-868 TVNGDYIMNLPEG
+868 TGNYTMNLPEG

-922 ATTISGEVKVLNEN
+922 ATTINGEVKVLNEN
-936 KIGYFDLDDT
+936 KIGYMNLT
-946 NPDKKLTNGTVV
+946 KTSLTNGTVV

-967 AIDTLKWEPSKKVYT
+967 AIDTLKWDDSKNVYT
-982 YSFFNGQ
+982 YSFYNGET
-989 VDGTGK
+989 DGQGK

-1019 TVVNGEKKA
+1019 TVVDGEKKA

-1047 NNNAVLTDYNAVAVA
+1047 NNNAVLTDWNAVAVA

-1080 ISAKAAA
+1080 ISAKASA
-1087 YPSNTSVTQGTI
+1087 YPSATQGTI
-1099 STIADGTARF
+1099 STITENTARF
-1109 GAYLTSSTWANGSY
+1109 GAYLTSSTWSNGSY

-1129 NSVTQKGYYV
+1129 NGVTQKGYYV

-1160 VMTDNSYQWKAETV
+1160 VMTDNLYQWKAETV

-1184 AEYTYNKIGD
+1184 AEYTYDKIGE
-1194 KVNTISVPLTINLKS
+1194 KVNTISVPLTINLKGTS
-1209 STAVTPTATAPLVVV
+1209 VPTPSLTNPLVVV
-1224 ITPTKGAGTETI
+1224 IAPTKGAGTETI
-1236 TKIVTTPAEL
+1236 TKIVTDPKEL
-1246 KEIAVAGKTNYDV
+1246 KEIPVAGKTNYDV

>member
-14 SVALAVTSVNIPF
+14 SVALAVTSVNIPV

-103 KAGIATITVKVTKG
+103 KAGKATITVKVTKG

-164 PAITAEPATTPAITA
+164 PAITAEPS
-179 EPATTPA
+179 TTPA

-271 NGDYKVSSDSKAL
+271 NGDYKVSSDSEAL
-284 VISGNVVASYEE
+284 VISGDVVASYEE

-361 PGFVT
+361 AGFVT

-383 SQNIALAHFDIR
+383 SQNVALEHFDVR

-410 GISNAHVVLKNS
+410 GISKAHVVLKNS
-422 AGAVVKEGNADA
+422 AGAVVKEGDADA
-434 SGQITFGNDLHEG
+434 NGQITFGNDLHE
-447 SIAGTDLTAN
+447 SAAVGTDLTAN
-457 GTTVANY
+457 GTSVANY

-476 KLTKNNVSDVYATFT
+476 KLSKSNVSDVYATFT

-500 TYPIEIEGKKTAA
+500 TYPIEIEGTKTAA

-527 EKAYVDNTTS
+527 EKAYVNSSS

-552 TVSEPIIADTAEV
+552 AVSAPIIEDTAAV
-565 ESGAI
+565 ESDAI
-570 TSAKTLTSDILSA
+570 TSAKTLTSNILSA
-583 LITSASTQDTVLS
+583 LITSASTKDTVLAA
-596 GASNKALT
+596 ASNKALT

-616 TVAAGAT
+616 ELASGAT
-623 GYEFAYNAVKVS
+623 GYTFAYNAVKVS

-670 VQTEAGGL
+670 VQTDTNGL
-678 FTVKWNATAKKFELA
+678 FTVKWDATTKKFVLA
-693 ADTDPFDKVPVKA
+693 DEAAPFNKEQVKA

-712 VVAGTNDKV
+712 VVAGTDDKV
-721 AIKLPENNNFATP
+721 AIKIPENGNFTTP

-749 YVNFFG
+749 YVNFLG

-762 STGNY
+762 STGDY
-767 TTAVATQTEQINNDK
+767 TTSVAKQTEQINNDK

-807 VIGKPEF
+807 VIGKNTF
-814 SKLTKLVA
+814 GKLTKLVA
-822 YDSTGKAVATKDY
+822 YDSTGKAVAKKDY
-835 TAAKDAA
+835 TATTAA
-842 KQVTGTPTLAATG
+842 DKQVTGQDLLASGSAITG
-855 NIAVNDFADYNTQ
+855 SAIAVNDYAEYNTQ
-868 TVNGDYIMNLPEG
+868 TGNYTMNLPEG

-922 ATTISGEVKVLNEN
+922 ATTINGEVKVLNEN
-936 KIGYFDLDDT
+936 KIGYMNLKET
-946 NPDKKLTNGTVV
+946 SLTNGTVV

-967 AIDTLKWEPSKKVYT
+967 AIDTLKWDGSKNVYT
-982 YSFFNGQ
+982 YSFYNGET
-989 VDGTGK
+989 DGQGK

-1005 VVRTSE
+1005 VVRTSQ

-1019 TVVNGEKKA
+1019 TVVDGEKKA

-1109 GAYLTSSTWANGSY
+1109 GAYLTSSTWLKGSY
-1123 SYAESN
+1123 SYTEKN
-1129 NSVTQKGYYV
+1129 NSVTQNGYYV

-1160 VMTDNSYQWKAETV
+1160 VMTDNLYQWKAETV

-1184 AEYTYNKIGD
+1184 AEYTYDKVGE
-1194 KVNTISVPLTINLKS
+1194 KVNTISVPLTINLEG
-1209 STAVTPTATAPLVVV
+1209 TAVPIPSLTNPLVVV
-1224 ITPTKGAGTETI
+1224 IAPTKGAGTETI
-1236 TKIVTTPAEL
+1236 TKIVTDPKEL
-1246 KEIAVAGKTNYDV
+1246 KEIPVAGKTNYDV

-1264 DGYQLASNSINVERS
+1264 DGYQLAGNSINVERS
-1279 AATVEVALNASDMD
+1279 AATVKVALNASDMD

>member
-14 SVALAVTSVNIPF
+14 SVALAVTSVNIPV

-103 KAGIATITVKVTKG
+103 KAGKATITVKVTKG

-164 PAITAEPATTPAITA
+164 PAITAEPS
-179 EPATTPA
+179 TTPA

-219 YTNEQLKGAKVTL
+219 YTDEQLKGAKVTL

-271 NGDYKVSSDSKAL
+271 NGDYKVSSDSEAL
-284 VISGNVVASYEE
+284 VISGDVVASYEE

-361 PGFVT
+361 AGFVT

-383 SQNIALAHFDIR
+383 SQNVALEHFDVR

-410 GISNAHVVLKNS
+410 GISKAHVVLKNS
-422 AGAVVKEGNADA
+422 AGAVVKEGDADA
-434 SGQITFGNDLHEG
+434 NGQITFGNDLHE
-447 SIAGTDLTAN
+447 SAAVGTDLTAN
-457 GTTVANY
+457 GTSVANY

-476 KLTKNNVSDVYATFT
+476 KLSKSNVSDVYATFT

-500 TYPIEIEGKKTAA
+500 TYPIEIEGTKTAA

-527 EKAYVDNTTS
+527 EKAYVNS
-537 KINVKYALYTLVDGN
+537 SSRINVKYALYTLVDGN
-552 TVSEPIIADTAEV
+552 AVSAPIIENTAAV
-565 ESGAI
+565 ESDAI
-570 TSAKTLTSDILSA
+570 TSAKTLTSNILSA
-583 LITSASTQDTVLS
+583 LITSASANDTVLAA
-596 GASNKALT
+596 ASNKALT

-616 TVAAGAT
+616 ELASGAT
-623 GYEFAYNAVKVS
+623 GYTFAYNAVKVS

-670 VQTEAGGL
+670 VQTDTNGNGL
-678 FTVKWNATAKKFELA
+678 FTVKWDATTKKFVLA
-693 ADTDPFDKVPVKA
+693 DEAAPFNKEQVKA

-712 VVAGTNDKV
+712 VVAGTDDKV
-721 AIKLPENNNFATP
+721 AIKIPENGNFTTP

-749 YVNFFG
+749 YVNFLG

-762 STGNY
+762 STGDY
-767 TTAVATQTEQINNDK
+767 TTSVAKQTEQIKNDK

-807 VIGKPEF
+807 VIGKNTF
-814 SKLTKLVA
+814 GKLTKLVA

-835 TAAKDAA
+835 TATTAA
-842 KQVTGTPTLAATG
+842 DKQVTGQDLLASGSAITG
-855 NIAVNDFADYNTQ
+855 SAIAVNDYAEYNTQ
-868 TVNGDYIMNLPEG
+868 TGNYTMNLPEG

-922 ATTISGEVKVLNEN
+922 ATTINGEVKVLNEN
-936 KIGYFDLDDT
+936 KIGYMNLT
-946 NPDKKLTNGTVV
+946 STSLTNGTVV

-967 AIDTLKWEPSKKVYT
+967 AIDTLKWDASKNVYT
-982 YSFFNGQ
+982 YSFYNGEA
-989 VDGTGK
+989 DGSGK

-1005 VVRTSE
+1005 VVRTSQ

-1019 TVVNGEKKA
+1019 TVVDGEKKA

-1087 YPSNTSVTQGTI
+1087 YPSATQGTI
-1099 STIADGTARF
+1099 STITENTARF
-1109 GAYLTSSTWANGSY
+1109 GAYLTSSTWSNGSY

-1129 NSVTQKGYYV
+1129 NGVTQKGYYV

-1160 VMTDNSYQWKAETV
+1160 VMTDNLYQWKAETV

-1194 KVNTISVPLTINLKS
+1194 KVNTISVPLTINLKGTS
-1209 STAVTPTATAPLVVV
+1209 VPTPSLTNPLVVV
-1224 ITPTKGAGTETI
+1224 IAPTKGAGTETI
-1236 TKIVTTPAEL
+1236 TKIVTDPKEL
-1246 KEIAVAGKTNYDV
+1246 KEIPVAGKTNYDV

>member
-14 SVALAVTSVNIPF
+14 SVALAVTSVNIPV

-103 KAGIATITVKVTKG
+103 KAGKATITVKVTKG

-164 PAITAEPATTPAITA
+164 PAITAEPS
-179 EPATTPA
+179 TTPA

-219 YTNEQLKGAKVTL
+219 YTDEQLKGAKVTL

-271 NGDYKVSSDSKAL
+271 NGDYKVSSDSEAL
-284 VISGNVVASYEE
+284 VISGDVVASYEE

-361 PGFVT
+361 AGFVT

-383 SQNIALAHFDIR
+383 SQNVALEHFDVR

-410 GISNAHVVLKNS
+410 GISKAHVVLKNS
-422 AGAVVKEGNADA
+422 AGAVVKEGDADA
-434 SGQITFGNDLHEG
+434 NGQITFGNDLHE
-447 SIAGTDLTAN
+447 SAAVGTDLTAN
-457 GTTVANY
+457 GTSVANY

-476 KLTKNNVSDVYATFT
+476 KLSKSNVSDVYATFT

-500 TYPIEIEGKKTAA
+500 TYPIEIEGTKTAA

-527 EKAYVDNTTS
+527 EKAYVNS
-537 KINVKYALYTLVDGN
+537 SSRINVKYALYTLVDGN
-552 TVSEPIIADTAEV
+552 AVSAPIIENTAAV
-565 ESGAI
+565 ESDAI
-570 TSAKTLTSDILSA
+570 TSAKTLTSNILSA
-583 LITSASTQDTVLS
+583 LITSASANDTVLAA
-596 GASNKALT
+596 ASNKALT

-616 TVAAGAT
+616 ELASGAT
-623 GYEFAYNAVKVS
+623 GYTFAYNAVKVS

-670 VQTEAGGL
+670 VQTDTNGNGL
-678 FTVKWNATAKKFELA
+678 FTVKWDATTKKFVLA
-693 ADTDPFDKVPVKA
+693 DEAAPFNKEQVKA

-712 VVAGTNDKV
+712 VVAGTDDKV
-721 AIKLPENNNFATP
+721 AIKIPENGNFTTP

-749 YVNFFG
+749 FVNFLG

-762 STGNY
+762 STGDY
-767 TTAVATQTEQINNDK
+767 TTSVAKQTEQIKNDK

-807 VIGKPEF
+807 VIGKNTF
-814 SKLTKLVA
+814 GKLTKLVA

-835 TAAKDAA
+835 TATTAA
-842 KQVTGTPTLAATG
+842 DKQVTGQDLLASGSAITG
-855 NIAVNDFADYNTQ
+855 SAIAVNDYAEYNTQ
-868 TVNGDYIMNLPEG
+868 TGNYTMNLPEG

-922 ATTISGEVKVLNEN
+922 ATTINGEVKVLNEN
-936 KIGYFDLDDT
+936 KIGYMNLT
-946 NPDKKLTNGTVV
+946 KTSLTNGTVV

-967 AIDTLKWEPSKKVYT
+967 AIDTLKWDGSKNVYT
-982 YSFFNGQ
+982 YSFYNGET
-989 VDGTGK
+989 DGQGK

-1019 TVVNGEKKA
+1019 TVVDGEKKA

-1047 NNNAVLTDYNAVAVA
+1047 NNNAVLTDLNAVAVA

-1080 ISAKAAA
+1080 ISAKASA
-1087 YPSNTSVTQGTI
+1087 YPSATQGTI
-1099 STIADGTARF
+1099 STITENTARF
-1109 GAYLTSSTWANGSY
+1109 GAYLTSSTWSNGSY

-1129 NSVTQKGYYV
+1129 NGVTQKGYYV

-1160 VMTDNSYQWKAETV
+1160 VMTDNLYQWKAETV

-1184 AEYTYNKIGD
+1184 AEYTYDKIGE
-1194 KVNTISVPLTINLKS
+1194 KVNTISVPLTINLKGTS
-1209 STAVTPTATAPLVVV
+1209 VPTPSLTNPLVVV
-1224 ITPTKGAGTETI
+1224 IAPTKGAGTETI
-1236 TKIVTTPAEL
+1236 TKIVTDPKEL
-1246 KEIAVAGKTNYDV
+1246 KEISVAGKTNYDV

>member
-78 SKKSVA
+78 SKKSVV

-103 KAGIATITVKVTKG
+103 KAGKATITVKVTKG

-137 KPTQKPTEVPTAT
+137 APTQAPTEVPTAT
-150 PEVTVEPTVEPTTT
+150 PEVTVEPTVEPT
-164 PAITAEPATTPAITA
+164 TTPAITA

-253 AVFTVDDTK
+253 AVFTVDNTK

-271 NGDYKVSSDSKAL
+271 NGDYKVSSDSEAL

-318 GSFKNA
+318 NSFKNA

-347 LPSVAGRKIVTISK
+347 LPSVAGRKIVTVSK
-361 PGFVT
+361 AGFVT

-371 TKRVY
+371 SKRVY

-383 SQNIALAHFDIR
+383 SQNIALEHFDIK

-410 GISNAHVVLKNS
+410 GISKAHVVLKNS
-422 AGAVVKEGNADA
+422 AGAVVKEGDADA
-434 SGQITFGNDLHEG
+434 NGQITFGNQ
-447 SIAGTDLTAN
+447 SKTSVIGTDLTAN
-457 GTTVANY
+457 GTTVADY

-500 TYPIEIEGKKTAA
+500 TYPIEIEGTKTAA

-527 EKAYVDNTTS
+527 EKAYVDSTNS

-670 VQTEAGGL
+670 VQTEASGL

-807 VIGKPEF
+807 VIGKTTF
-814 SKLTKLVA
+814 GKLTKLVA

-835 TAAKDAA
+835 TATKDVA
-842 KQVTGTPTLAATG
+842 KQVTGQETIAAAG
-855 NIAVNDFADYNTQ
+855 NIAVNDSADYNTQ
-868 TVNGDYIMNLPEG
+868 TQTGDYIMNLPEG

-886 VTLAGYKE
+886 VTLEGYKE

-922 ATTISGEVKVLNEN
+922 ATTINGEVKVLNEN
-936 KIGYFDLDDT
+936 KIGYVDLNNVDA
-946 NPDKKLTNGTVV
+946 DKKLTNGTVV

-967 AIDTLKWEPSKKVYT
+967 AIDTLKWDASKNVYT
-982 YSFFNGQ
+982 YSFYNGE

-1087 YPSNTSVTQGTI
+1087 YPANASVTQGTI

-1109 GAYLTSSTWANGSY
+1109 GAYLTSSTWASGSY
-1123 SYAESN
+1123 SYKEAN
-1129 NSVTQKGYYV
+1129 NQVEQKGYYV

-1194 KVNTISVPLTINLKS
+1194 KVNTISVPLTINLKP

-1224 ITPTKGAGTETI
+1224 ITPTKGSGTETI
-1236 TKIVTTPAEL
+1236 TKIVTDPKEL

>member
-78 SKKSVA
+78 SKKSVV

-103 KAGIATITVKVTKG
+103 KAGKATITVKVTKG

-137 KPTQKPTEVPTAT
+137 APTQAPTEVPTAT

-253 AVFTVDDTK
+253 AVFTVDNTK

-271 NGDYKVSSDSKAL
+271 NGDYKVSSDSEAL

-318 GSFKNA
+318 NSFKNA

-347 LPSVAGRKIVTISK
+347 LPSVAGRKIVTVSK
-361 PGFVT
+361 AGFVT

-371 TKRVY
+371 SKRVY

-383 SQNIALAHFDIR
+383 SQNIALEHFDIK

-410 GISNAHVVLKNS
+410 GISKAHVVLKNS
-422 AGAVVKEGNADA
+422 AGAVVKEGDADA
-434 SGQITFGNDLHEG
+434 NGQITFGNQ
-447 SIAGTDLTAN
+447 SKTSVIGTDLTAN
-457 GTTVANY
+457 GTTVADY

-500 TYPIEIEGKKTAA
+500 TYPIEIEGTKTAA

-527 EKAYVDNTTS
+527 EKAYVDSTNS

-670 VQTEAGGL
+670 VQTEASGL

-807 VIGKPEF
+807 VIGKTTF
-814 SKLTKLVA
+814 GKLTKLVA
-822 YDSTGKAVATKDY
+822 YDLTGKAVATKDY
-835 TAAKDAA
+835 TATKDVA
-842 KQVTGTPTLAATG
+842 KQVTGQETIAAAG
-855 NIAVNDFADYNTQ
+855 NIAVNDSADYNTQ
-868 TVNGDYIMNLPEG
+868 TQTGDYIMNLPEG

-886 VTLAGYKE
+886 VTLEGYKE

-922 ATTISGEVKVLNEN
+922 ATTINGEVKVLNEN
-936 KIGYFDLDDT
+936 KIGYVDLNNVDA
-946 NPDKKLTNGTVV
+946 DKKLTNGTVV

-967 AIDTLKWEPSKKVYT
+967 AIDTLKWDASKNVYT
-982 YSFFNGQ
+982 YSFYNGE

-1080 ISAKAAA
+1080 ISAKASA
-1087 YPSNTSVTQGTI
+1087 YPSAIQGTI
-1099 STIADGTARF
+1099 STIAEDTARF
-1109 GAYLTSSTWANGSY
+1109 GAYLTSSTWLKGSY
-1123 SYAESN
+1123 SYTEKN
-1129 NSVTQKGYYV
+1129 NSVTQNGYYV

-1151 LGVNVYNPT
+1151 LGVNVFNPT
-1160 VMTDNSYQWKAETV
+1160 VMTDNLYQWKAETV

-1209 STAVTPTATAPLVVV
+1209 STAVAPTTTAPFVVV

-1236 TKIVTTPAEL
+1236 TKIVTDPKEL

-1279 AATVEVALNASDMD
+1279 AATVEVALNASNMD

>member
-14 SVALAVTSVNIPF
+14 SVALAVTSVNIPV

-103 KAGIATITVKVTKG
+103 KAGKATITVKVTKG

-164 PAITAEPATTPAITA
+164 PAITAEPS
-179 EPATTPA
+179 TTPA

-219 YTNEQLKGAKVTL
+219 YTDEQLKGAKVTL

-271 NGDYKVSSDSKAL
+271 NGDYKVSSDSEAL
-284 VISGNVVASYEE
+284 VISGDVVASYEE

-361 PGFVT
+361 AGFVT

-383 SQNIALAHFDIR
+383 SQNVALEHFDVR

-410 GISNAHVVLKNS
+410 GISKAHVVLKNS
-422 AGAVVKEGNADA
+422 AGAVVKEGDADA
-434 SGQITFGNDLHEG
+434 NGQITFGNDLHE
-447 SIAGTDLTAN
+447 SAAVGTDLTAN
-457 GTTVANY
+457 GTSVANY

-476 KLTKNNVSDVYATFT
+476 KLSKSNVSDVYATFT

-500 TYPIEIEGKKTAA
+500 TYPIEIEGTKTAA

-527 EKAYVDNTTS
+527 EKAYVNS
-537 KINVKYALYTLVDGN
+537 SSRINVKYALYTLVDGN
-552 TVSEPIIADTAEV
+552 AVSAPIIENTAAV
-565 ESGAI
+565 ESDAI
-570 TSAKTLTSDILSA
+570 TSAKTLTSNILSA
-583 LITSASTQDTVLS
+583 LITSASANDTVLAA
-596 GASNKALT
+596 ASNKALT

-616 TVAAGAT
+616 ELASGAT
-623 GYEFAYNAVKVS
+623 GYTFAYNAVKVS

-670 VQTEAGGL
+670 VQTDTNGNGL
-678 FTVKWNATAKKFELA
+678 FTVKWDATTKKFVLA
-693 ADTDPFDKVPVKA
+693 DEAAPFNKEQVKA

-712 VVAGTNDKV
+712 VVAGTDDKV
-721 AIKLPENNNFATP
+721 AIKIPENGNFTTP

-749 YVNFFG
+749 YVNFLG

-762 STGNY
+762 STGDY
-767 TTAVATQTEQINNDK
+767 TTSVAKQTEQIKNDK

-807 VIGKPEF
+807 VIGKNTF
-814 SKLTKLVA
+814 GKLTKLVA

-835 TAAKDAA
+835 TATTAA
-842 KQVTGTPTLAATG
+842 DKQVTGQDLLASGSAITG
-855 NIAVNDFADYNTQ
+855 SAIAVNDYAEYNTQ
-868 TVNGDYIMNLPEG
+868 TGNYTMNLPEG

-922 ATTISGEVKVLNEN
+922 ATTINGEVKVLNEN
-936 KIGYFDLDDT
+936 KIGYMNLT
-946 NPDKKLTNGTVV
+946 STSLTNGTVV

-967 AIDTLKWEPSKKVYT
+967 AIDTLKWDASKNVYT
-982 YSFFNGQ
+982 YSFYNGEA
-989 VDGTGK
+989 DGSGK

-1005 VVRTSE
+1005 VVRTSQ

-1019 TVVNGEKKA
+1019 TVVDGEKKA

-1047 NNNAVLTDYNAVAVA
+1047 NNNAVLTDRNAVAVA

-1080 ISAKAAA
+1080 ISAKASA
-1087 YPSNTSVTQGTI
+1087 YPSATQGTI
-1099 STIADGTARF
+1099 STITENTARF
-1109 GAYLTSSTWANGSY
+1109 GAYLTSSTWSNGSY

-1129 NSVTQKGYYV
+1129 NGVTQKGYYV

-1160 VMTDNSYQWKAETV
+1160 VMTDNLYQWKAETV

-1184 AEYTYNKIGD
+1184 AEYTYDKIGE
-1194 KVNTISVPLTINLKS
+1194 KVNTISVPLTINLKGTS
-1209 STAVTPTATAPLVVV
+1209 VPTPSLTNPLVVV
-1224 ITPTKGAGTETI
+1224 IAPTKGAGTETI
-1236 TKIVTTPAEL
+1236 TKIVTDPREL
-1246 KEIAVAGKTNYDV
+1246 KEIPVAGKTNYDV

>member
-14 SVALAVTSVNIPF
+14 SVALAVTSVNIPV

-103 KAGIATITVKVTKG
+103 KAGKATITVKVTKG

-164 PAITAEPATTPAITA
+164 PAITAEPS
-179 EPATTPA
+179 TTPA

-271 NGDYKVSSDSKAL
+271 NGDYKVSSDSEAL
-284 VISGNVVASYEE
+284 VISGDVVASYEE

-361 PGFVT
+361 AGFVT

-383 SQNIALAHFDIR
+383 SQNVALEHFDVR

-410 GISNAHVVLKNS
+410 GISKAHVVLKNS
-422 AGAVVKEGNADA
+422 AGAVVKEGDADA
-434 SGQITFGNDLHEG
+434 NGQITFGNDLHE
-447 SIAGTDLTAN
+447 SAAVGTDLTAN
-457 GTTVANY
+457 GTSVANY

-476 KLTKNNVSDVYATFT
+476 KLSKSNVSDVYATFT

-500 TYPIEIEGKKTAA
+500 TYPIEIEGTKTAA

-527 EKAYVDNTTS
+527 EKAYVNSSS

-552 TVSEPIIADTAEV
+552 AVSAPIIEDTAAV
-565 ESGAI
+565 ESDAI
-570 TSAKTLTSDILSA
+570 TSAKTLTSNILSA
-583 LITSASTQDTVLS
+583 LITSASTKDTVLAA
-596 GASNKALT
+596 ASNKALT

-616 TVAAGAT
+616 ELASGAT
-623 GYEFAYNAVKVS
+623 GYTFAYNAVKVS

-670 VQTEAGGL
+670 VQTDKNRL
-678 FTVKWNATAKKFELA
+678 FTVKWDATTKKFVLA
-693 ADTDPFDKVPVKA
+693 DEAAPFNKEQVKA

-712 VVAGTNDKV
+712 VVAGTDDKV
-721 AIKLPENNNFATP
+721 AIKIPENGNFTTP

-749 YVNFFG
+749 YVNFLG

-762 STGNY
+762 STGDY
-767 TTAVATQTEQINNDK
+767 TTSVAKQTEQINNDK

-807 VIGKPEF
+807 VIGKNTF
-814 SKLTKLVA
+814 GKLTKLVA
-822 YDSTGKAVATKDY
+822 YDSTGKAVAKKDY
-835 TAAKDAA
+835 TATTAA
-842 KQVTGTPTLAATG
+842 DKQVLGQDLLASGSAITGSA
-855 NIAVNDFADYNTQ
+855 IAVNDYAEYNTQ
-868 TVNGDYIMNLPEG
+868 TGNYTMNLPEG

-922 ATTISGEVKVLNEN
+922 ATTINGEVKVLNEN
-936 KIGYFDLDDT
+936 KIGYMNLKET
-946 NPDKKLTNGTVV
+946 SLTNGTVV

-967 AIDTLKWEPSKKVYT
+967 AIDTLKWDGSKNVYT
-982 YSFFNGQ
+982 YSFYNGET
-989 VDGTGK
+989 DGQGK

-1005 VVRTSE
+1005 VVRTSQ

-1019 TVVNGEKKA
+1019 TVVDGEKKA

-1109 GAYLTSSTWANGSY
+1109 GAYLTSSTWLKGSY
-1123 SYAESN
+1123 SYTEKN
-1129 NSVTQKGYYV
+1129 NSVTQNGYYV

-1160 VMTDNSYQWKAETV
+1160 VMTDNLYQWKAETV

-1184 AEYTYNKIGD
+1184 AEYTYDKVGE
-1194 KVNTISVPLTINLKS
+1194 KVNTISVPLTINLEGTS
-1209 STAVTPTATAPLVVV
+1209 VPIPSLTNPLVVV
-1224 ITPTKGAGTETI
+1224 IAPTKGAGTETI
-1236 TKIVTTPAEL
+1236 TKIVTDPKEL
-1246 KEIAVAGKTNYDV
+1246 KEIPVAGKTNYDV

-1264 DGYQLASNSINVERS
+1264 DGYQLAGNSINVERS
-1279 AATVEVALNASDMD
+1279 AATVKVALNASDMD

>member
-103 KAGIATITVKVTKG
+103 KAGTATITVKVTKG

-137 KPTQKPTEVPTAT
+137 APTQAPTEVPTAT
-150 PEVTVEPTVEPTTT
+150 PEVTVEPTVEPT
-164 PAITAEPATTPAITA
+164 TTPAITA

-284 VISGNVVASYEE
+284 VISGDVVASYEE

-347 LPSVAGRKIVTISK
+347 LPSVAGRKIVTVSK
-361 PGFVT
+361 AGFVT

-371 TKRVY
+371 SKRVY

-527 EKAYVDNTTS
+527 EKAYVDSTNS
-537 KINVKYALYTLVDGN
+537 KVNVKYALYTLVDGN

-583 LITSASTQDTVLS
+583 LITSASAQDTVLS

-616 TVAAGAT
+616 KVATGVT

-678 FTVKWNATAKKFELA
+678 FTVKWDAVAKKFVLA
-693 ADTDPFDKVPVKA
+693 ADAAAPFDKVQVKA

-807 VIGKPEF
+807 VIGKTTF
-814 SKLTKLVA
+814 GNLTKLVA

-835 TAAKDAA
+835 TATDKAA
-842 KQVTGTPTLAATG
+842 KQVTGTDTIAGAPTTTT
-855 NIAVNDFADYNTQ
+855 IAVNDYADYSTQ
-868 TVNGDYIMNLPEG
+868 TADGDYIMNLPEG

-967 AIDTLKWEPSKKVYT
+967 AIDTLTWEPSKKVYT

-1019 TVVNGEKKA
+1019 TVVDGEKKA

-1080 ISAKAAA
+1080 ISSKAAA
-1087 YPSNTSVTQGTI
+1087 YPSGTQGTI
-1099 STIADGTARF
+1099 STIAADTARF
-1109 GAYLTSSTWANGSY
+1109 GAYLTSSAWASGSY
-1123 SYAESN
+1123 SYTESN

-1151 LGVNVYNPT
+1151 LGVNVFNPT
-1160 VMTDNSYQWKAETV
+1160 VMTDNLYQWKAETV

-1194 KVNTISVPLTINLKS
+1194 KVNTISVPLTINLKP

-1236 TKIVTTPAEL
+1236 TKIVTNPTEL

>member
-14 SVALAVTSVNIPF
+14 SVALAVISVNIPV

-103 KAGIATITVKVTKG
+103 KAGKATITVKVTKG

-164 PAITAEPATTPAITA
+164 PAITAEPS
-179 EPATTPA
+179 TTPA

-219 YTNEQLKGAKVTL
+219 YTDEQLKGAKVTL

-271 NGDYKVSSDSKAL
+271 NGDYKVSSDSEAL
-284 VISGNVVASYEE
+284 VISGDVVASYEE

-361 PGFVT
+361 AGFVT

-383 SQNIALAHFDIR
+383 SQNVALEHFDVR

-410 GISNAHVVLKNS
+410 GISKTHVVLKNS
-422 AGAVVKEGNADA
+422 AGAVVKEGDADA
-434 SGQITFGNDLHEG
+434 NGQITFGNDLHE
-447 SIAGTDLTAN
+447 SAAVGTDLTAN
-457 GTTVANY
+457 GTSVANY

-476 KLTKNNVSDVYATFT
+476 KLSKSNVSDVYATFT

-500 TYPIEIEGKKTAA
+500 TYPIEIEGTKTAA

-527 EKAYVDNTTS
+527 EKAYVNS
-537 KINVKYALYTLVDGN
+537 SSRINVKYALYTLVDGN
-552 TVSEPIIADTAEV
+552 AVSAPIIENTAAV
-565 ESGAI
+565 ESDAI
-570 TSAKTLTSDILSA
+570 TSAKTLTSNILSA
-583 LITSASTQDTVLS
+583 LITSASANDTVLAA
-596 GASNKALT
+596 ASNKALT

-616 TVAAGAT
+616 ELASGAT
-623 GYEFAYNAVKVS
+623 GYTFAYNAVKVS

-670 VQTEAGGL
+670 VQTDTNGNGL
-678 FTVKWNATAKKFELA
+678 FTVKWDATTKKFVLA
-693 ADTDPFDKVPVKA
+693 DEAAPFNKEQVKA

-712 VVAGTNDKV
+712 VVAGTDDKV
-721 AIKLPENNNFATP
+721 AIKIPENGNFTTP

-749 YVNFFG
+749 YVNFLG

-762 STGNY
+762 STGDY
-767 TTAVATQTEQINNDK
+767 TTSVAKQTEQIKNDK

-807 VIGKPEF
+807 VIGKNTF
-814 SKLTKLVA
+814 GKLTKLVA

-835 TAAKDAA
+835 TATTAA
-842 KQVTGTPTLAATG
+842 DKQVTGQDLLASGSAITG
-855 NIAVNDFADYNTQ
+855 SAIAVNDYAEYNTQ
-868 TVNGDYIMNLPEG
+868 TGNYTMNLPEG

-922 ATTISGEVKVLNEN
+922 ATTINGEVKVLNEN
-936 KIGYFDLDDT
+936 KIGYMNLT
-946 NPDKKLTNGTVV
+946 KTSLTNGTVV

-967 AIDTLKWEPSKKVYT
+967 AIDTLKWDGSKNVYT
-982 YSFFNGQ
+982 YSFYNGET
-989 VDGTGK
+989 DGQGK

-1019 TVVNGEKKA
+1019 TVVDGEKKA

-1047 NNNAVLTDYNAVAVA
+1047 NNNAVLTDWNAVAVA

-1080 ISAKAAA
+1080 ISAKASA
-1087 YPSNTSVTQGTI
+1087 YPSATQGTI
-1099 STIADGTARF
+1099 STITENTARF
-1109 GAYLTSSTWANGSY
+1109 GAYLTSSTWSNGSY

-1129 NSVTQKGYYV
+1129 NGVTQKGYYV

-1160 VMTDNSYQWKAETV
+1160 VMTDDLYQWKAETV

-1184 AEYTYNKIGD
+1184 AEYTYDKIGE
-1194 KVNTISVPLTINLKS
+1194 KVNTISVPLTINLKGTS
-1209 STAVTPTATAPLVVV
+1209 VPTPSLTNPLVVV
-1224 ITPTKGAGTETI
+1224 IAPTKGAGTETI
-1236 TKIVTTPAEL
+1236 TKIVTDPKEL
-1246 KEIAVAGKTNYDV
+1246 KEIPVAGKTNYDV

>member
-14 SVALAVTSVNIPF
+14 SVALAVTSVNIPV

-103 KAGIATITVKVTKG
+103 KAGKATITVKVTKG

-150 PEVTVEPTVEPTTT
+150 PEVTVEPTVEPTTS
-164 PAITAEPATTPAITA
+164 PAITAEPS
-179 EPATTPA
+179 TTPA

-219 YTNEQLKGAKVTL
+219 YTDEQLKGAKVTL

-271 NGDYKVSSDSKAL
+271 NGDYKVSSDSEAL
-284 VISGNVVASYEE
+284 VISGDVVASYEE

-361 PGFVT
+361 AGFVT

-383 SQNIALAHFDIR
+383 SQNVALEHFDVR

-410 GISNAHVVLKNS
+410 GISKAHVVLKNS
-422 AGAVVKEGNADA
+422 AGAVVKEGDADA
-434 SGQITFGNDLHEG
+434 NGQITFGNDLHE
-447 SIAGTDLTAN
+447 SAAVGTDLTAN
-457 GTTVANY
+457 GTSVANY

-476 KLTKNNVSDVYATFT
+476 KLSKSNVSDVYATFT

-500 TYPIEIEGKKTAA
+500 TYPIEIEGTKTAA

-527 EKAYVDNTTS
+527 EKAYVNS
-537 KINVKYALYTLVDGN
+537 SSRINVKYALYTLVDGN
-552 TVSEPIIADTAEV
+552 AVSAPIIENTAAV
-565 ESGAI
+565 ESDAI
-570 TSAKTLTSDILSA
+570 TSAKTLTSNILSA
-583 LITSASTQDTVLS
+583 LITSASANDTVLAA
-596 GASNKALT
+596 ASNKALT

-616 TVAAGAT
+616 ELASGAT
-623 GYEFAYNAVKVS
+623 GYTFAYNAVKVS

-670 VQTEAGGL
+670 VQTDTNGNGL
-678 FTVKWNATAKKFELA
+678 FTVKWDATTKKFVLA
-693 ADTDPFDKVPVKA
+693 DEAAPFNKEQVKA

-712 VVAGTNDKV
+712 VVAGTDDKV
-721 AIKLPENNNFATP
+721 AIKIPENGNFTTP

-749 YVNFFG
+749 YVNFLG

-762 STGNY
+762 STGDY
-767 TTAVATQTEQINNDK
+767 TTSVAKQTEQIKNDK

-807 VIGKPEF
+807 VIGKNTF
-814 SKLTKLVA
+814 GKLTKLVA

-835 TAAKDAA
+835 TATTAA
-842 KQVTGTPTLAATG
+842 DKQVTGQDLLASGSAITG
-855 NIAVNDFADYNTQ
+855 SAIAVNDYAEYNTQ
-868 TVNGDYIMNLPEG
+868 TGNYTMNLPEG

-922 ATTISGEVKVLNEN
+922 ATTINGEVKVLNEN
-936 KIGYFDLDDT
+936 KIGYMNLT
-946 NPDKKLTNGTVV
+946 KTSLTNGTVV

-967 AIDTLKWEPSKKVYT
+967 AIDTLKWDGSKNVYT
-982 YSFFNGQ
+982 YSFYNGET
-989 VDGTGK
+989 DGQGK

-1019 TVVNGEKKA
+1019 TVVDGEKKA

-1047 NNNAVLTDYNAVAVA
+1047 NNNAVLTDWNAVAVA

-1080 ISAKAAA
+1080 ISAKASA
-1087 YPSNTSVTQGTI
+1087 YPSATQGTI
-1099 STIADGTARF
+1099 STITENTARF
-1109 GAYLTSSTWANGSY
+1109 GAYLTSSTWSNGSY

-1129 NSVTQKGYYV
+1129 NGVTQKGYYV

-1160 VMTDNSYQWKAETV
+1160 VMTDNLYQWKAETV

-1184 AEYTYNKIGD
+1184 AEYTYDKIGE
-1194 KVNTISVPLTINLKS
+1194 KVNTISVPLTINLKGTS
-1209 STAVTPTATAPLVVV
+1209 VPTPSLTNPLVVV
-1224 ITPTKGAGTETI
+1224 IAPTKGAGTETI
-1236 TKIVTTPAEL
+1236 TKIVTDPKEL
-1246 KEIAVAGKTNYDV
+1246 KEIPVAGKTNYDV

>member
-14 SVALAVTSVNIPF
+14 SVALAVTSVNIPV

-103 KAGIATITVKVTKG
+103 KAGKATITVKVTKG

-164 PAITAEPATTPAITA
+164 PAITAEPS
-179 EPATTPA
+179 TTPA

-219 YTNEQLKGAKVTL
+219 YTDEQLKGAKVTL

-271 NGDYKVSSDSKAL
+271 NGDYKVSSDSEAL
-284 VISGNVVASYEE
+284 VISGDVVASYEE

-361 PGFVT
+361 AGFVT

-383 SQNIALAHFDIR
+383 SQNVALEYFDVR

-410 GISNAHVVLKNS
+410 GISKAHVVLKNS
-422 AGAVVKEGNADA
+422 AGAVVKEGDADA
-434 SGQITFGNDLHEG
+434 NGQITFGNDLHE
-447 SIAGTDLTAN
+447 SAAVGTDLTAN
-457 GTTVANY
+457 GTSVANY

-476 KLTKNNVSDVYATFT
+476 KLSKSNVSDVYATFT

-500 TYPIEIEGKKTAA
+500 TYPIEIEGTKTAA

-527 EKAYVDNTTS
+527 EKAYVNS
-537 KINVKYALYTLVDGN
+537 SSRINVKYALYTLVDGN
-552 TVSEPIIADTAEV
+552 AVSAPIIENTAAV
-565 ESGAI
+565 ESDAI
-570 TSAKTLTSDILSA
+570 TSAKTLTSNILSA
-583 LITSASTQDTVLS
+583 LITSASANDTVLAA
-596 GASNKALT
+596 ASNKALT

-616 TVAAGAT
+616 ELASGAT
-623 GYEFAYNAVKVS
+623 GYTFAYNAVKVS

-670 VQTEAGGL
+670 VQTDTNGNGL
-678 FTVKWNATAKKFELA
+678 FTVKWDATTKKFVLA
-693 ADTDPFDKVPVKA
+693 DEAAPFNKEQVKA

-712 VVAGTNDKV
+712 VVAGTDDKV
-721 AIKLPENNNFATP
+721 AIKIPENGNFTTP

-749 YVNFFG
+749 YVNFLG

-762 STGNY
+762 STGDY
-767 TTAVATQTEQINNDK
+767 TTSVAKQTEQIKNDK

-807 VIGKPEF
+807 VIGKNTF
-814 SKLTKLVA
+814 GKLTKLVA

-835 TAAKDAA
+835 TATTAA
-842 KQVTGTPTLAATG
+842 DKQVTGQDLLASGSAITG
-855 NIAVNDFADYNTQ
+855 SAIAVNDYAEYNTQ
-868 TVNGDYIMNLPEG
+868 TGNYTMNLPEG

-922 ATTISGEVKVLNEN
+922 ATTINGEVKVLNEN
-936 KIGYFDLDDT
+936 KIGYMNLT
-946 NPDKKLTNGTVV
+946 STSLTNGTVV

-967 AIDTLKWEPSKKVYT
+967 AIDTLKWDASKNVYT
-982 YSFFNGQ
+982 YSFYNGEA
-989 VDGTGK
+989 DGSGK

-1005 VVRTSE
+1005 VVRTSQ

-1019 TVVNGEKKA
+1019 TVVDGEKKA

-1047 NNNAVLTDYNAVAVA
+1047 NNNAVLTDWNAVAVA

-1080 ISAKAAA
+1080 ISAKASA
-1087 YPSNTSVTQGTI
+1087 YPSATQGTI
-1099 STIADGTARF
+1099 STITENTARF
-1109 GAYLTSSTWANGSY
+1109 GAYLTSSTWSNGSY

-1129 NSVTQKGYYV
+1129 NGVTQKGYYV

-1160 VMTDNSYQWKAETV
+1160 VMTDNLYQWKAETV

-1184 AEYTYNKIGD
+1184 AEYTYDKIGE
-1194 KVNTISVPLTINLKS
+1194 KVNTISVPLTINLKGTS
-1209 STAVTPTATAPLVVV
+1209 VPTPSLTNPLVVV
-1224 ITPTKGAGTETI
+1224 IAPTKGAGTETI
-1236 TKIVTTPAEL
+1236 TKIVTDPREL
-1246 KEIAVAGKTNYDV
+1246 KEIPVAGKTNYDV

>member
-14 SVALAVTSVNIPF
+14 SVALAVTSVNIPV

-103 KAGIATITVKVTKG
+103 KAGKATITVKVTKG

-164 PAITAEPATTPAITA
+164 PAITAEPS
-179 EPATTPA
+179 TTPA

-271 NGDYKVSSDSKAL
+271 NGDYKVSSDSEAL
-284 VISGNVVASYEE
+284 VISGDVVASYEE

-361 PGFVT
+361 AGFVT

-383 SQNIALAHFDIR
+383 SQNVALEHFDVR

-410 GISNAHVVLKNS
+410 GISKAHVVLKNS
-422 AGAVVKEGNADA
+422 AGAVVKEGDADA
-434 SGQITFGNDLHEG
+434 NGQITFGNDLHE
-447 SIAGTDLTAN
+447 SAAVGTDLTAN
-457 GTTVANY
+457 GTSVANY

-476 KLTKNNVSDVYATFT
+476 KLSKSNVSDVYATFT

-500 TYPIEIEGKKTAA
+500 TYPIEIEGTKTAA

-527 EKAYVDNTTS
+527 EKAYVNSSS

-552 TVSEPIIADTAEV
+552 AVSAPIIEDTAAV
-565 ESGAI
+565 ESDAI
-570 TSAKTLTSDILSA
+570 TSAKTLTSNILSA
-583 LITSASTQDTVLS
+583 LITSASTKDTVLAA
-596 GASNKALT
+596 ASNKALT

-616 TVAAGAT
+616 ELASGAT
-623 GYEFAYNAVKVS
+623 GYTFAYNAVKVS

-670 VQTEAGGL
+670 VQTDKNGL
-678 FTVKWNATAKKFELA
+678 FTVKWDATTKKFVLA
-693 ADTDPFDKVPVKA
+693 DEAAPFNKEQVKA

-712 VVAGTNDKV
+712 VVAGTDDKV
-721 AIKLPENNNFATP
+721 AIKIPENGNFTTP

-749 YVNFFG
+749 YVNFLG

-762 STGNY
+762 STGDY
-767 TTAVATQTEQINNDK
+767 TTSVAKQTEQINNDK

-807 VIGKPEF
+807 VIGENTF
-814 SKLTKLVA
+814 GKLTKLVA
-822 YDSTGKAVATKDY
+822 YDSTGKAVAKKDY
-835 TAAKDAA
+835 TATTAA
-842 KQVTGTPTLAATG
+842 DKQVLGQDLLASGSAITGSA
-855 NIAVNDFADYNTQ
+855 IAVNDYAEYNTQ
-868 TVNGDYIMNLPEG
+868 TGNYTMNLPEG

-922 ATTISGEVKVLNEN
+922 ATTINGEVKVLNEN
-936 KIGYFDLDDT
+936 KIGYMNLKET
-946 NPDKKLTNGTVV
+946 SLTNGTVV

-967 AIDTLKWEPSKKVYT
+967 AIDTLKWDGSKNVYT
-982 YSFFNGQ
+982 YSFYNGET
-989 VDGTGK
+989 DGQGK

-1005 VVRTSE
+1005 VVRTSQ

-1019 TVVNGEKKA
+1019 TVVDGEKKA

-1109 GAYLTSSTWANGSY
+1109 GAYLTSSTWLKGSY
-1123 SYAESN
+1123 SYTEKN
-1129 NSVTQKGYYV
+1129 NSVTQNGYYV

-1160 VMTDNSYQWKAETV
+1160 VMTDNLYQWKAETV

-1184 AEYTYNKIGD
+1184 AEYTYDKVGE
-1194 KVNTISVPLTINLKS
+1194 KVNTISVPLTINLEGTS
-1209 STAVTPTATAPLVVV
+1209 VPIPSLTNPLVVV
-1224 ITPTKGAGTETI
+1224 IAPTKGAGTETI
-1236 TKIVTTPAEL
+1236 TKIVTDPKEL
-1246 KEIAVAGKTNYDV
+1246 KEIPVAGKTNYDV

-1264 DGYQLASNSINVERS
+1264 DGYQLAGNSINVERS
-1279 AATVEVALNASDMD
+1279 AATVKVALNASDMD

>member
-14 SVALAVTSVNIPF
+14 SVALAVTSVNIPV

-103 KAGIATITVKVTKG
+103 KAGKATITVKVTKG

-164 PAITAEPATTPAITA
+164 PAITAEPS
-179 EPATTPA
+179 TTPA

-219 YTNEQLKGAKVTL
+219 YTDEQLKGAKVTL

-271 NGDYKVSSDSKAL
+271 NGDYKVSSDSEAL
-284 VISGNVVASYEE
+284 VISGDVVTSYEE

-361 PGFVT
+361 AGFVT

-383 SQNIALAHFDIR
+383 SQNVALEHFDVR

-410 GISNAHVVLKNS
+410 GISKAHVVLKNS
-422 AGAVVKEGNADA
+422 AGAVVKEGDADA
-434 SGQITFGNDLHEG
+434 NGQITFGNDLHE
-447 SIAGTDLTAN
+447 SAAVGTDLTAN
-457 GTTVANY
+457 GTSVANY

-476 KLTKNNVSDVYATFT
+476 KLSKSNVSDVYATFT

-500 TYPIEIEGKKTAA
+500 TYPIEIEGTKTAA

-527 EKAYVDNTTS
+527 EKAYVNS
-537 KINVKYALYTLVDGN
+537 SSRINVKYALYTLVDGN
-552 TVSEPIIADTAEV
+552 AVSAPIIENTAAV
-565 ESGAI
+565 ESDAI
-570 TSAKTLTSDILSA
+570 TSAKTLTSNILSA
-583 LITSASTQDTVLS
+583 LITSASANDTVLAA
-596 GASNKALT
+596 ASNKALT

-616 TVAAGAT
+616 ELASGAT
-623 GYEFAYNAVKVS
+623 GYTFAYNAVKVS

-670 VQTEAGGL
+670 VQTDTNGNGL
-678 FTVKWNATAKKFELA
+678 FTVKWDATTKKFVLA
-693 ADTDPFDKVPVKA
+693 DEAAPFNKEQVKA

-712 VVAGTNDKV
+712 VVAGTDDKV
-721 AIKLPENNNFATP
+721 AIKIPENGNFTTP

-749 YVNFFG
+749 YVNFLG

-762 STGNY
+762 STGDY
-767 TTAVATQTEQINNDK
+767 TTSVAKQTEQIKNDK

-807 VIGKPEF
+807 VIGKNTF
-814 SKLTKLVA
+814 GKLTKLVA

-835 TAAKDAA
+835 TATTAA
-842 KQVTGTPTLAATG
+842 DKQVTGQDLLASGSAITG
-855 NIAVNDFADYNTQ
+855 SAIAVNDYAEYNTQ
-868 TVNGDYIMNLPEG
+868 TGNYTMNLPEG

-922 ATTISGEVKVLNEN
+922 ATTINGEVKVLNEN
-936 KIGYFDLDDT
+936 KIGYMNLT
-946 NPDKKLTNGTVV
+946 STSLTNGTVV

-967 AIDTLKWEPSKKVYT
+967 AIDTLKWDASKNVYT
-982 YSFFNGQ
+982 YSFYNGEA
-989 VDGTGK
+989 DGSGK

-1005 VVRTSE
+1005 VVRTSQ

-1019 TVVNGEKKA
+1019 TVVDGEKKA

-1047 NNNAVLTDYNAVAVA
+1047 NNNAVLTDWNAVAVA

-1080 ISAKAAA
+1080 ISAKASA
-1087 YPSNTSVTQGTI
+1087 YPSATQGTI
-1099 STIADGTARF
+1099 STITENTARF
-1109 GAYLTSSTWANGSY
+1109 GAYLTSSTWSNGSY

-1129 NSVTQKGYYV
+1129 NGVTQKGYYV

-1160 VMTDNSYQWKAETV
+1160 VMTDNLYQWKAETV

-1184 AEYTYNKIGD
+1184 AEYTYDKIGE
-1194 KVNTISVPLTINLKS
+1194 KVNTISVPLTINLKGTS
-1209 STAVTPTATAPLVVV
+1209 VPTPSLTNPLVVV
-1224 ITPTKGAGTETI
+1224 IAPTKGAGTETI
-1236 TKIVTTPAEL
+1236 TKIVTDPREL
-1246 KEIAVAGKTNYDV
+1246 KEIPVAGKTNYDV

>member
-14 SVALAVTSVNIPF
+14 SVALAVTSVNIPV

-103 KAGIATITVKVTKG
+103 KAGKATITVKVTKG

-164 PAITAEPATTPAITA
+164 PAITAEPS
-179 EPATTPA
+179 TTPA

-219 YTNEQLKGAKVTL
+219 YTDEQLKGAKVTL

-271 NGDYKVSSDSKAL
+271 NGDYKVSSDSEAL
-284 VISGNVVASYEE
+284 VISGDVVASYEE

-361 PGFVT
+361 AGFVT

-383 SQNIALAHFDIR
+383 SQNVALEHFDVR

-410 GISNAHVVLKNS
+410 GISKAHVVLKNS
-422 AGAVVKEGNADA
+422 AGAVVKEGDADA
-434 SGQITFGNDLHEG
+434 NGQITFGNDLHE
-447 SIAGTDLTAN
+447 SAAVGTDLTAN
-457 GTTVANY
+457 GTSVANY

-476 KLTKNNVSDVYATFT
+476 KLSKSNVSDVYATFT

-500 TYPIEIEGKKTAA
+500 TYPIEIEGTKTAA

-527 EKAYVDNTTS
+527 EKAYVNS
-537 KINVKYALYTLVDGN
+537 SSRINVKYALYTLVDGN
-552 TVSEPIIADTAEV
+552 AVSAPIIENTAAV
-565 ESGAI
+565 ESDAI
-570 TSAKTLTSDILSA
+570 TSAKTLTSNILSA
-583 LITSASTQDTVLS
+583 LITSASANDTVLAA
-596 GASNKALT
+596 ASNKALT

-616 TVAAGAT
+616 ELASGAT
-623 GYEFAYNAVKVS
+623 GYTFAYNAVKVS

-670 VQTEAGGL
+670 VQTDTNGNGL
-678 FTVKWNATAKKFELA
+678 FTVKWDATTKKFVLA
-693 ADTDPFDKVPVKA
+693 DEAAPFNKEQVKA

-712 VVAGTNDKV
+712 VVAGTDDKV
-721 AIKLPENNNFATP
+721 AIKIPENGNFTTP

-749 YVNFFG
+749 YVNFLG

-762 STGNY
+762 STGDY
-767 TTAVATQTEQINNDK
+767 TTSVAKQTEQIKNDK

-807 VIGKPEF
+807 VIGKNTF
-814 SKLTKLVA
+814 GKLTKLVA

-835 TAAKDAA
+835 TATTAA
-842 KQVTGTPTLAATG
+842 DKQVTGQDLLASGSAITG
-855 NIAVNDFADYNTQ
+855 SAIAVNDYAEYNTQ
-868 TVNGDYIMNLPEG
+868 TGNYTMNLPEG

-922 ATTISGEVKVLNEN
+922 ATTINGEVKVLNEN
-936 KIGYFDLDDT
+936 KIGYMNLT
-946 NPDKKLTNGTVV
+946 STSLTNGTVV

-967 AIDTLKWEPSKKVYT
+967 AIDTLKWDASKNVYT
-982 YSFFNGQ
+982 YSFYNGEA
-989 VDGTGK
+989 DGSGK

-1005 VVRTSE
+1005 VVRTSQ

-1019 TVVNGEKKA
+1019 TVVDGEKKA

-1047 NNNAVLTDYNAVAVA
+1047 NNNAVLTDLNAVAVA

-1080 ISAKAAA
+1080 ISAKASA
-1087 YPSNTSVTQGTI
+1087 YPSATQGTI
-1099 STIADGTARF
+1099 STITENTARF
-1109 GAYLTSSTWANGSY
+1109 GAYLTSSTWSNGSY

-1129 NSVTQKGYYV
+1129 NGVTQKGYYV

-1160 VMTDNSYQWKAETV
+1160 VMTDNLYQWKAETV

-1184 AEYTYNKIGD
+1184 AEYTYDKIGE
-1194 KVNTISVPLTINLKS
+1194 KVNTISVPLTINLKGTS
-1209 STAVTPTATAPLVVV
+1209 VPTPSLTNPLVVV
-1224 ITPTKGAGTETI
+1224 IAPTKGAGTETI
-1236 TKIVTTPAEL
+1236 TKIVTDPREL
-1246 KEIAVAGKTNYDV
+1246 KEIPVAGKTNYDV

>member
-14 SVALAVTSVNIPF
+14 SVALAVTSVNIPV

-103 KAGIATITVKVTKG
+103 KAGKATITVKVTKG

-164 PAITAEPATTPAITA
+164 PAITAEPS
-179 EPATTPA
+179 TTPA

-271 NGDYKVSSDSKAL
+271 NGDYKVSSDSEAL
-284 VISGNVVASYEE
+284 VISGDVVASYEE

-361 PGFVT
+361 AGFVT

-383 SQNIALAHFDIR
+383 SQNVALEHFDVR

-410 GISNAHVVLKNS
+410 GISKAHVVLKNS
-422 AGAVVKEGNADA
+422 AGAVVKEGDADA
-434 SGQITFGNDLHEG
+434 NGQITFGNDLHE
-447 SIAGTDLTAN
+447 SAAVGTDLTAN
-457 GTTVANY
+457 GTSVANY

-476 KLTKNNVSDVYATFT
+476 KLSKSNVSDVYATFT

-500 TYPIEIEGKKTAA
+500 TYPIEIEGTKTAA

-527 EKAYVDNTTS
+527 EKAYVNSSS

-552 TVSEPIIADTAEV
+552 AVSAPIIEDTAAV
-565 ESGAI
+565 ESDAI
-570 TSAKTLTSDILSA
+570 TSAKTLTSNILSA
-583 LITSASTQDTVLS
+583 LITSASTKDTVLAA
-596 GASNKALT
+596 ASNKALT

-616 TVAAGAT
+616 ELASGAT
-623 GYEFAYNAVKVS
+623 GYTFAYNAVKVS

-670 VQTEAGGL
+670 VQTDKNGL
-678 FTVKWNATAKKFELA
+678 FTVKWDATTKKFVLA
-693 ADTDPFDKVPVKA
+693 DEAAPFNKEQVKT

-712 VVAGTNDKV
+712 VVAGTDDKV
-721 AIKLPENNNFATP
+721 AIKIPENGNFTTP

-749 YVNFFG
+749 YVNFLG

-762 STGNY
+762 STGDY
-767 TTAVATQTEQINNDK
+767 TTSVAKQTEQINNDK

-807 VIGKPEF
+807 VIGKNTF
-814 SKLTKLVA
+814 GKLTKLVA
-822 YDSTGKAVATKDY
+822 YDSTGKAVAKKDY
-835 TAAKDAA
+835 TATTAA
-842 KQVTGTPTLAATG
+842 DKQVLGQDLLASGSAITGSA
-855 NIAVNDFADYNTQ
+855 IAVNDYAEYNTQ
-868 TVNGDYIMNLPEG
+868 TGNYTMNLPEG

-922 ATTISGEVKVLNEN
+922 ATTINGEVKVLNEN
-936 KIGYFDLDDT
+936 KIGYMNLKET
-946 NPDKKLTNGTVV
+946 SLTNGTVV

-967 AIDTLKWEPSKKVYT
+967 AIDTLKWDGSKNVYT
-982 YSFFNGQ
+982 YSFYNGET
-989 VDGTGK
+989 DGQGK

-1005 VVRTSE
+1005 VVRTSQ

-1019 TVVNGEKKA
+1019 TVVDGEKKA

-1109 GAYLTSSTWANGSY
+1109 GAYLTSSTWLKGSY
-1123 SYAESN
+1123 SYTEKN
-1129 NSVTQKGYYV
+1129 NSVTQNGYYV

-1160 VMTDNSYQWKAETV
+1160 VMTDNLYQWKAETV

-1184 AEYTYNKIGD
+1184 AEYTYDKVGE
-1194 KVNTISVPLTINLKS
+1194 KVNTISVPLTINLEGTS
-1209 STAVTPTATAPLVVV
+1209 VPIPSLTNPLVVV
-1224 ITPTKGAGTETI
+1224 IAPTKGAGTETI
-1236 TKIVTTPAEL
+1236 TKIVTDPKEL
-1246 KEIAVAGKTNYDV
+1246 KEIPVAGKTNYDV

-1264 DGYQLASNSINVERS
+1264 DGYQLAGNSINVERS
-1279 AATVEVALNASDMD
+1279 AATVKVALNASDMD

>member
-8 SVAVGL
+8 SVAVAL
-14 SVALAVTSVNIPF
+14 SVALAVTSVNIPV

-103 KAGIATITVKVTKG
+103 KAGKATITVKVTKG

-164 PAITAEPATTPAITA
+164 PAITAEPS
-179 EPATTPA
+179 TTPA

-219 YTNEQLKGAKVTL
+219 YTDEQLKGAKVTL

-271 NGDYKVSSDSKAL
+271 NGDYKVSSDSEAL
-284 VISGNVVASYEE
+284 VISGDVVASYEE

-361 PGFVT
+361 AGFVT

-383 SQNIALAHFDIR
+383 SQNVALEHFDVR

-410 GISNAHVVLKNS
+410 GISKAHVVLKNS
-422 AGAVVKEGNADA
+422 AGAVVKEGDADA
-434 SGQITFGNDLHEG
+434 NGQITFGNDLHE
-447 SIAGTDLTAN
+447 SAAVGTDLTAN
-457 GTTVANY
+457 GTSVANY

-476 KLTKNNVSDVYATFT
+476 KLSKSNVSDVYATFT

-500 TYPIEIEGKKTAA
+500 TYPIEIEGTKTAA

-527 EKAYVDNTTS
+527 EKAYVNS
-537 KINVKYALYTLVDGN
+537 SSRINVKYALYTLVDGN
-552 TVSEPIIADTAEV
+552 AVSAPIIENTAAV
-565 ESGAI
+565 ESDAI
-570 TSAKTLTSDILSA
+570 TSAKTLTSNILSA
-583 LITSASTQDTVLS
+583 LITSASANDTVLAA
-596 GASNKALT
+596 ASNKALT

-616 TVAAGAT
+616 ELASGAT
-623 GYEFAYNAVKVS
+623 GYTFAYNAVKVS

-670 VQTEAGGL
+670 VQTDTNGNGL
-678 FTVKWNATAKKFELA
+678 FTVKWDATTKKFVLA
-693 ADTDPFDKVPVKA
+693 DEAAPFNKEQVKA

-712 VVAGTNDKV
+712 VVAGTDDKV
-721 AIKLPENNNFATP
+721 AIKIPENGNFTTP

-749 YVNFFG
+749 YVNFLG

-762 STGNY
+762 STGDY
-767 TTAVATQTEQINNDK
+767 TTSVAKQTEQIKNDK

-807 VIGKPEF
+807 VIGKNTF
-814 SKLTKLVA
+814 GKLTKLVA

-835 TAAKDAA
+835 TATTAA
-842 KQVTGTPTLAATG
+842 DKQVTGQDLLASGSAITG
-855 NIAVNDFADYNTQ
+855 SAIAVNDYAEYNTQ
-868 TVNGDYIMNLPEG
+868 TGNYTMNLPEG

-922 ATTISGEVKVLNEN
+922 ATTINGEVKVLNEN
-936 KIGYFDLDDT
+936 KIGYMNLT
-946 NPDKKLTNGTVV
+946 STSLTNGTVV

-967 AIDTLKWEPSKKVYT
+967 AIDTLKWDASKNVYT
-982 YSFFNGQ
+982 YSFYNGEA
-989 VDGTGK
+989 DGSGK

-1005 VVRTSE
+1005 VVRTSQ

-1019 TVVNGEKKA
+1019 TVVDGEKKA

-1047 NNNAVLTDYNAVAVA
+1047 NNNAVLTDWNAVAVA

-1080 ISAKAAA
+1080 ISAKASA
-1087 YPSNTSVTQGTI
+1087 YPSATQGTI
-1099 STIADGTARF
+1099 STITENTARF
-1109 GAYLTSSTWANGSY
+1109 GAYLTSSTWSNGSY

-1129 NSVTQKGYYV
+1129 NGVTQKGYYV

-1160 VMTDNSYQWKAETV
+1160 VMTDNLYQWKAETV

-1184 AEYTYNKIGD
+1184 AEYTYDKIGE
-1194 KVNTISVPLTINLKS
+1194 KVNTISVPLTINLKGTS
-1209 STAVTPTATAPLVVV
+1209 VPTPSLTNPLVVV
-1224 ITPTKGAGTETI
+1224 IAPTKGAGTETI
-1236 TKIVTTPAEL
+1236 TKIVTDPREL
-1246 KEIAVAGKTNYDV
+1246 KEIPVAGKTNYDV

>member
-14 SVALAVTSVNIPF
+14 SVALAVTSVNIPV

-103 KAGIATITVKVTKG
+103 KAGKATITVKVTKG

-164 PAITAEPATTPAITA
+164 PAITAEPS
-179 EPATTPA
+179 TTPA

-219 YTNEQLKGAKVTL
+219 YTDEQLKGAKVTL

-271 NGDYKVSSDSKAL
+271 NGDYKVSSDSEAL
-284 VISGNVVASYEE
+284 VISGDVVASYEE

-361 PGFVT
+361 AGFVT

-383 SQNIALAHFDIR
+383 SQNVALEHFDVR

-410 GISNAHVVLKNS
+410 GISKAHVVLKNS
-422 AGAVVKEGNADA
+422 AGAVVKEGDADA
-434 SGQITFGNDLHEG
+434 NGQITFGNDLHE
-447 SIAGTDLTAN
+447 SAAVGTDLTAN
-457 GTTVANY
+457 GTSVANY

-476 KLTKNNVSDVYATFT
+476 KLSKSNVSDVYATFT

-500 TYPIEIEGKKTAA
+500 TYPIEIEGTKTAA

-527 EKAYVDNTTS
+527 EKAYVNS
-537 KINVKYALYTLVDGN
+537 SSRINVKYALYTLVDGN
-552 TVSEPIIADTAEV
+552 AVSAPIIENTAAV
-565 ESGAI
+565 ESDAI
-570 TSAKTLTSDILSA
+570 TSAKTLTSNILSA
-583 LITSASTQDTVLS
+583 LITSASANDTVLAA
-596 GASNKALT
+596 ASNKALT

-616 TVAAGAT
+616 ELASGAT
-623 GYEFAYNAVKVS
+623 GYTFAYNAVKVS

-670 VQTEAGGL
+670 VQTDTNGNGL
-678 FTVKWNATAKKFELA
+678 FTVKWDATTKKFVLA
-693 ADTDPFDKVPVKA
+693 DEAAPFNKEQVKA

-712 VVAGTNDKV
+712 VVAGTDDKV
-721 AIKLPENNNFATP
+721 AIKIPENGNFTTP

-749 YVNFFG
+749 YVNFLG

-762 STGNY
+762 STGDY
-767 TTAVATQTEQINNDK
+767 TTSVAKQTEQIKNDK

-807 VIGKPEF
+807 VIGKNTF
-814 SKLTKLVA
+814 GKLTKLVA

-835 TAAKDAA
+835 TATTAA
-842 KQVTGTPTLAATG
+842 DKQVTGQDLLASGSAITG
-855 NIAVNDFADYNTQ
+855 SAIAVNDYAEYNTQ
-868 TVNGDYIMNLPEG
+868 TGNYTMNLPEG

-922 ATTISGEVKVLNEN
+922 ATTINGEVKVLNEN
-936 KIGYFDLDDT
+936 KIGYMNLT
-946 NPDKKLTNGTVV
+946 STSLTNGTVV

-967 AIDTLKWEPSKKVYT
+967 AIDTLKWDASKNVYT
-982 YSFFNGQ
+982 YSFYNGEA
-989 VDGTGK
+989 DGSGK

-1005 VVRTSE
+1005 VVRTSQ

-1019 TVVNGEKKA
+1019 TVVDGEKKA

-1047 NNNAVLTDYNAVAVA
+1047 NNNAVLTDWNAVAVA

-1080 ISAKAAA
+1080 ISAKASA
-1087 YPSNTSVTQGTI
+1087 YPSATQGTI
-1099 STIADGTARF
+1099 STITENTARF
-1109 GAYLTSSTWANGSY
+1109 GAYLTSSTWSNGSY

-1129 NSVTQKGYYV
+1129 NGVTQKGYYV

-1160 VMTDNSYQWKAETV
+1160 VMTDNLYQWKAETV

-1184 AEYTYNKIGD
+1184 AEYTYDKIGE
-1194 KVNTISVPLTINLKS
+1194 KVNTIPVPLTINLKGTS
-1209 STAVTPTATAPLVVV
+1209 VPTPSLTNPLVVV
-1224 ITPTKGAGTETI
+1224 IAPTKGAGTETI
-1236 TKIVTTPAEL
+1236 TKIVTDPREL
-1246 KEIAVAGKTNYDV
+1246 KEIPVAGKTNYDV

>member
-14 SVALAVTSVNIPF
+14 SVALAVTSVNIPV

-103 KAGIATITVKVTKG
+103 KAGKATITVKVTKG

-164 PAITAEPATTPAITA
+164 PAITAEPS
-179 EPATTPA
+179 TTPA

-219 YTNEQLKGAKVTL
+219 YTDEQLKGAKVTL

-271 NGDYKVSSDSKAL
+271 NGDYKVSSDSEAL
-284 VISGNVVASYEE
+284 VISGDVVASYEE

-361 PGFVT
+361 AGFVT

-383 SQNIALAHFDIR
+383 SQNVALEHFDVR

-410 GISNAHVVLKNS
+410 GISKAHVVLKNS
-422 AGAVVKEGNADA
+422 AGAVVKEGDADA
-434 SGQITFGNDLHEG
+434 NGQITFGNDLHE
-447 SIAGTDLTAN
+447 SVAVGTDLTAN
-457 GTTVANY
+457 GTSVANY

-476 KLTKNNVSDVYATFT
+476 KLSKSNVSDVYATFT

-500 TYPIEIEGKKTAA
+500 TYPIEIEGTKTAA

-527 EKAYVDNTTS
+527 EKAYVNS
-537 KINVKYALYTLVDGN
+537 SSRINVKYALYTLVDGN
-552 TVSEPIIADTAEV
+552 AVSAPIIENTAAV
-565 ESGAI
+565 ESDAI
-570 TSAKTLTSDILSA
+570 TSAKTLTSNILSA
-583 LITSASTQDTVLS
+583 LITSASANDTVLAA
-596 GASNKALT
+596 ASNKALT

-616 TVAAGAT
+616 ELASGAT
-623 GYEFAYNAVKVS
+623 GYTFAYNAVKVS

-670 VQTEAGGL
+670 VQTDTNGNGL
-678 FTVKWNATAKKFELA
+678 FTVKWDATTKKFVLA
-693 ADTDPFDKVPVKA
+693 DEAAPFNKEQVKA

-712 VVAGTNDKV
+712 VVAGTDDKV
-721 AIKLPENNNFATP
+721 AIKIPENGNFTTP

-749 YVNFFG
+749 YVNFLG

-762 STGNY
+762 STGDY
-767 TTAVATQTEQINNDK
+767 TTSVAKQTEQIKNDK

-807 VIGKPEF
+807 VIGKNTF
-814 SKLTKLVA
+814 GKLTKLVA

-835 TAAKDAA
+835 TATTAA
-842 KQVTGTPTLAATG
+842 DKQVTGQDLLASGSAITG
-855 NIAVNDFADYNTQ
+855 SAIAVNDYAEYNTQ
-868 TVNGDYIMNLPEG
+868 TGNYTMNLPEG

-922 ATTISGEVKVLNEN
+922 ATTINGEVKVLNEN
-936 KIGYFDLDDT
+936 KIGYMNLT
-946 NPDKKLTNGTVV
+946 KTSLTNGTVV

-967 AIDTLKWEPSKKVYT
+967 AIDTLKWDGSKNVYT
-982 YSFFNGQ
+982 YSFYNGET
-989 VDGTGK
+989 DGQGK

-1019 TVVNGEKKA
+1019 TVVDGEKKA

-1047 NNNAVLTDYNAVAVA
+1047 NNNAVLTDWNAVAVA

-1080 ISAKAAA
+1080 ISAKASA
-1087 YPSNTSVTQGTI
+1087 YPSATQGTI
-1099 STIADGTARF
+1099 STITENTARF
-1109 GAYLTSSTWANGSY
+1109 GAYLTSSTWSNGSY

-1129 NSVTQKGYYV
+1129 NGVTQKGYYV

-1160 VMTDNSYQWKAETV
+1160 VMTDNLYQWKAETV

-1184 AEYTYNKIGD
+1184 AEYTYDKIGE
-1194 KVNTISVPLTINLKS
+1194 KVNTISVPLTINLKGTS
-1209 STAVTPTATAPLVVV
+1209 VPTPSLTNPLVVV
-1224 ITPTKGAGTETI
+1224 IAPTKGAGTETI
-1236 TKIVTTPAEL
+1236 TKIVTDPKEL
-1246 KEIAVAGKTNYDV
+1246 KEIPVAGKTNYDV

>member
-14 SVALAVTSVNIPF
+14 SVALAVTSVNIPV

-103 KAGIATITVKVTKG
+103 KAGKATITVKVTKG

-150 PEVTVEPTVEPTTT
+150 PEVTVEPTTT
-164 PAITAEPATTPAITA
+164 PAITAEPS
-179 EPATTPA
+179 TTPA

-271 NGDYKVSSDSKAL
+271 NGDYKVSSDSEAL
-284 VISGNVVASYEE
+284 VISGDVVASYEE

-361 PGFVT
+361 AGFVT

-383 SQNIALAHFDIR
+383 SQNVALEHFDVR

-410 GISNAHVVLKNS
+410 GISKAHVVLKNS
-422 AGAVVKEGNADA
+422 AGAVVKEGDADA
-434 SGQITFGNDLHEG
+434 NGQITFGNDLHE
-447 SIAGTDLTAN
+447 SAAVGTDLTAN
-457 GTTVANY
+457 GTSVANY

-476 KLTKNNVSDVYATFT
+476 KLSKSNVSDVYATFT

-500 TYPIEIEGKKTAA
+500 TYPIEIEGTKTAA

-527 EKAYVDNTTS
+527 EKAYVNSSS

-552 TVSEPIIADTAEV
+552 AVSAPIIEDTAAV
-565 ESGAI
+565 ESDAI
-570 TSAKTLTSDILSA
+570 TSAKTLTSNILSA
-583 LITSASTQDTVLS
+583 LITSASTKDTVLAA
-596 GASNKALT
+596 ASNKALT

-616 TVAAGAT
+616 ELASGAT
-623 GYEFAYNAVKVS
+623 GYTFAYNAVKVS

-670 VQTEAGGL
+670 VQTDKNGL
-678 FTVKWNATAKKFELA
+678 FTVKWDATTKKFVLA
-693 ADTDPFDKVPVKA
+693 DEAAPFNKEQVKA

-712 VVAGTNDKV
+712 VVAGTDDKV
-721 AIKLPENNNFATP
+721 AIKIPENGNFTTP

-749 YVNFFG
+749 YVNFLG

-762 STGNY
+762 STGDY
-767 TTAVATQTEQINNDK
+767 TTSVAKQTEQINNDK

-807 VIGKPEF
+807 VIGKNTF
-814 SKLTKLVA
+814 GKLTKLVA
-822 YDSTGKAVATKDY
+822 YDSTGKAVAKKDY
-835 TAAKDAA
+835 TATTAA
-842 KQVTGTPTLAATG
+842 DKQVLGQDLLASGSAITGSA
-855 NIAVNDFADYNTQ
+855 IAVNDYAEYNTQ
-868 TVNGDYIMNLPEG
+868 TGNYTMNLPEG

-922 ATTISGEVKVLNEN
+922 ATTINGEVKVLNEN
-936 KIGYFDLDDT
+936 KIGYMNLKET
-946 NPDKKLTNGTVV
+946 SLTNGTVV

-967 AIDTLKWEPSKKVYT
+967 AIDTLKWDGSKNVYT
-982 YSFFNGQ
+982 YSFYNGET
-989 VDGTGK
+989 DGQGK

-1005 VVRTSE
+1005 VVRTSQ

-1019 TVVNGEKKA
+1019 TVVDGEKKA

-1109 GAYLTSSTWANGSY
+1109 GAYLTSSTWLKGSY
-1123 SYAESN
+1123 SYTEKN
-1129 NSVTQKGYYV
+1129 NSVTQNGYYV

-1160 VMTDNSYQWKAETV
+1160 VMTDNLYQWKAETV

-1184 AEYTYNKIGD
+1184 AEYTYDKVGE
-1194 KVNTISVPLTINLKS
+1194 KVNTISVPLTINLEGTS
-1209 STAVTPTATAPLVVV
+1209 VPIPSLTNPLVVV
-1224 ITPTKGAGTETI
+1224 IAPTKGAGTETI
-1236 TKIVTTPAEL
+1236 TKIVTDPKEL
-1246 KEIAVAGKTNYDV
+1246 KEIPVAGKTNYDV

-1264 DGYQLASNSINVERS
+1264 DGYQLAGNSINVERS
-1279 AATVEVALNASDMD
+1279 AATVKVALNASDMD

>member
-14 SVALAVTSVNIPF
+14 SVALAVTSVNIPV

-103 KAGIATITVKVTKG
+103 KAGKATITVKVTKG
-117 TYKGTYKCKVTV
+117 IYKGTYKCKVTV

-164 PAITAEPATTPAITA
+164 PAITAEPS
-179 EPATTPA
+179 TTPA

-219 YTNEQLKGAKVTL
+219 YTDEQLKGAKVTL

-271 NGDYKVSSDSKAL
+271 NGDYKVSSDSEAL
-284 VISGNVVASYEE
+284 VISGDVVASYEE

-361 PGFVT
+361 AGFVT

-383 SQNIALAHFDIR
+383 SQNVALEHFDVR

-410 GISNAHVVLKNS
+410 GISKAHVVLKNS
-422 AGAVVKEGNADA
+422 AGAVVKEGDADA
-434 SGQITFGNDLHEG
+434 NGQITFGNDLHE
-447 SIAGTDLTAN
+447 SAAVGTDLTAN
-457 GTTVANY
+457 GTSVANY

-476 KLTKNNVSDVYATFT
+476 KLSKSNVSDVYATFT

-500 TYPIEIEGKKTAA
+500 TYPIEIEGTKTAA
-513 VKSFK
+513 VKTFK

-527 EKAYVDNTTS
+527 EKAYVNS
-537 KINVKYALYTLVDGN
+537 SSRINVKYALYTLVDGN
-552 TVSEPIIADTAEV
+552 AVSAPIIENTAAV
-565 ESGAI
+565 ESDAI
-570 TSAKTLTSDILSA
+570 TSAKTLTSNILSA
-583 LITSASTQDTVLS
+583 LITSASANDTVLAA
-596 GASNKALT
+596 ASNKALT

-616 TVAAGAT
+616 ELASGAT
-623 GYEFAYNAVKVS
+623 GYTFAYNAVKVS

-670 VQTEAGGL
+670 VQTDTNGNGL
-678 FTVKWNATAKKFELA
+678 FTVKWDATTKKFVLA
-693 ADTDPFDKVPVKA
+693 DEAAPFNKEQVKA

-712 VVAGTNDKV
+712 VVAGTDDKV
-721 AIKLPENNNFATP
+721 AIKIPENGNFTTP

-749 YVNFFG
+749 YVNFLG

-762 STGNY
+762 STGDY
-767 TTAVATQTEQINNDK
+767 TTSVAKQTEQIKNDK

-807 VIGKPEF
+807 VIGKNTF
-814 SKLTKLVA
+814 GKLTKLVA

-835 TAAKDAA
+835 TATTAA
-842 KQVTGTPTLAATG
+842 DKQVTGQDLLASGSAITG
-855 NIAVNDFADYNTQ
+855 SAIAVNDYAEYNTQ
-868 TVNGDYIMNLPEG
+868 TGNYTMNLPEG

-922 ATTISGEVKVLNEN
+922 ATTINGEVKVLNEN
-936 KIGYFDLDDT
+936 KIGYMNLT
-946 NPDKKLTNGTVV
+946 STSLTNGTVV

-967 AIDTLKWEPSKKVYT
+967 AIDTLKWDASKNVYT
-982 YSFFNGQ
+982 YSFYNGEA
-989 VDGTGK
+989 DGSGK

-1005 VVRTSE
+1005 VVRTSQ

-1019 TVVNGEKKA
+1019 TVVDGEKKA

-1087 YPSNTSVTQGTI
+1087 YPSATQGTI
-1099 STIADGTARF
+1099 STITENTARF
-1109 GAYLTSSTWANGSY
+1109 GAYLTSSTWSNGSY

-1129 NSVTQKGYYV
+1129 NGVTQKGYYV

-1151 LGVNVYNPT
+1151 LGVNIYNPT
-1160 VMTDNSYQWKAETV
+1160 VMTDNLYQWKAETV

-1194 KVNTISVPLTINLKS
+1194 KVNTISVPLTINLKGTS
-1209 STAVTPTATAPLVVV
+1209 VPTPSLTNPLVVV
-1224 ITPTKGAGTETI
+1224 IAPTKGAGTETI
-1236 TKIVTTPAEL
+1236 TKIVTDPKEL
-1246 KEIAVAGKTNYDV
+1246 KEIPVAGKTNYDV

>member
-14 SVALAVTSVNIPF
+14 SVALAVTSVNIPV

-103 KAGIATITVKVTKG
+103 KAGKATITVKVTKG

-164 PAITAEPATTPAITA
+164 PAITAEPS
-179 EPATTPA
+179 TTPA

-219 YTNEQLKGAKVTL
+219 YTDEQLKGAKVTL

-271 NGDYKVSSDSKAL
+271 NGDYKVSSDSEAL
-284 VISGNVVASYEE
+284 VISGDVVASYEE

-361 PGFVT
+361 AGFVT

-383 SQNIALAHFDIR
+383 SQNVALEHFDVR

-410 GISNAHVVLKNS
+410 GISKAHVVLKNS
-422 AGAVVKEGNADA
+422 AGAVVKEGDADA
-434 SGQITFGNDLHEG
+434 NGQITFGNDLHE
-447 SIAGTDLTAN
+447 SAAVGTDLTAN
-457 GTTVANY
+457 GTSVANY

-476 KLTKNNVSDVYATFT
+476 KLSKSNVSDVYATFT

-500 TYPIEIEGKKTAA
+500 TYPIEIEGTKTAA

-527 EKAYVDNTTS
+527 EKAYVNS
-537 KINVKYALYTLVDGN
+537 SSRINVKYALYTLVDGN
-552 TVSEPIIADTAEV
+552 AVSAPIIENTAAV
-565 ESGAI
+565 ESDAI
-570 TSAKTLTSDILSA
+570 TSAKTLTSNILSA
-583 LITSASTQDTVLS
+583 LITSASANDTVLAA
-596 GASNKALT
+596 ASNKALT

-616 TVAAGAT
+616 ELASGAT
-623 GYEFAYNAVKVS
+623 GYTFAYNAVKVS

-670 VQTEAGGL
+670 VQTDTNGNGL
-678 FTVKWNATAKKFELA
+678 FTVKWDATTKKFVLA
-693 ADTDPFDKVPVKA
+693 DEAAPFNKEQVKA

-712 VVAGTNDKV
+712 VVAGTDDKV
-721 AIKLPENNNFATP
+721 AIKIPENGNFTTP

-749 YVNFFG
+749 YVNFLG

-762 STGNY
+762 STGDY
-767 TTAVATQTEQINNDK
+767 TTSVAKQTEQIKNDK

-807 VIGKPEF
+807 VIGKNTF
-814 SKLTKLVA
+814 GKLTKLVA

-835 TAAKDAA
+835 TATTAA
-842 KQVTGTPTLAATG
+842 DKQVTGQDLLASGSAITG
-855 NIAVNDFADYNTQ
+855 SAIAVNDYAEYNTQ
-868 TVNGDYIMNLPEG
+868 TGNYTMNLPEG

-922 ATTISGEVKVLNEN
+922 ATTINGEVKVLNEN
-936 KIGYFDLDDT
+936 KIGYMNLT
-946 NPDKKLTNGTVV
+946 KTSLTNGTVV

-967 AIDTLKWEPSKKVYT
+967 AIDTLKWDGSKNVYT
-982 YSFFNGQ
+982 YSFYNGET
-989 VDGTGK
+989 DGQGK

-1019 TVVNGEKKA
+1019 TVVDGEKKA

-1047 NNNAVLTDYNAVAVA
+1047 NNDAVLTDWNAVAVA

-1080 ISAKAAA
+1080 ISAKASA
-1087 YPSNTSVTQGTI
+1087 YPSATQGTI
-1099 STIADGTARF
+1099 STITENTARF
-1109 GAYLTSSTWANGSY
+1109 GAYLTSSTWSNGSY

-1129 NSVTQKGYYV
+1129 NGVTRKGYYV

-1160 VMTDNSYQWKAETV
+1160 VMTDNLYQWKAETV

-1184 AEYTYNKIGD
+1184 AEYTYDKIGE
-1194 KVNTISVPLTINLKS
+1194 KVNTISVPLTINLKGTS
-1209 STAVTPTATAPLVVV
+1209 VPTPSLTNPLVVV
-1224 ITPTKGAGTETI
+1224 IAPTKGAGTETI
-1236 TKIVTTPAEL
+1236 TKIVTDPKEL
-1246 KEIAVAGKTNYDV
+1246 KEIPVAGKTNYDV

>member
-14 SVALAVTSVNIPF
+14 SVALAVTSVNIPV

-103 KAGIATITVKVTKG
+103 KAGKATITVKVTKG

-164 PAITAEPATTPAITA
+164 PAITAEPS
-179 EPATTPA
+179 TTPA

-219 YTNEQLKGAKVTL
+219 YTDEQLKGAKVTL

-271 NGDYKVSSDSKAL
+271 NGDYKVSSDSEAL
-284 VISGNVVASYEE
+284 VISGDVVASYEE

-361 PGFVT
+361 AGFVT

-383 SQNIALAHFDIR
+383 SQNVALEHFDVR

-410 GISNAHVVLKNS
+410 GISKAHVVLKNS
-422 AGAVVKEGNADA
+422 AGAVVKEGDADA
-434 SGQITFGNDLHEG
+434 NGQITFGNDLHE
-447 SIAGTDLTAN
+447 SAAVGTDLTAN
-457 GTTVANY
+457 GTSVANY

-476 KLTKNNVSDVYATFT
+476 KLSKSNVSDVYATFT

-500 TYPIEIEGKKTAA
+500 TYPIEIEGTKTAA

-527 EKAYVDNTTS
+527 EKAYVNS
-537 KINVKYALYTLVDGN
+537 SSRINVKYALYTLVDGN
-552 TVSEPIIADTAEV
+552 AVSAPIIENTAAV
-565 ESGAI
+565 ESDAI
-570 TSAKTLTSDILSA
+570 TSAKTLTSNILSA
-583 LITSASTQDTVLS
+583 LITSASANDTVLAA
-596 GASNKALT
+596 ASNKALT

-616 TVAAGAT
+616 ELASGAT
-623 GYEFAYNAVKVS
+623 GYTFAYNAVKVS

-670 VQTEAGGL
+670 VQTDTNGNGL
-678 FTVKWNATAKKFELA
+678 FTVKWDATTKKFVLA
-693 ADTDPFDKVPVKA
+693 DEAAPFNKEQVKA

-712 VVAGTNDKV
+712 VVAGTDDKV
-721 AIKLPENNNFATP
+721 AIKIPENGNFTTP

-749 YVNFFG
+749 YVNFLG

-762 STGNY
+762 STGDY
-767 TTAVATQTEQINNDK
+767 TTSVAKQTEQIKNDK

-807 VIGKPEF
+807 VIGKNTF
-814 SKLTKLVA
+814 GKLTKLVA

-835 TAAKDAA
+835 TATTAA
-842 KQVTGTPTLAATG
+842 DKQVTGQDLLASGSAITG
-855 NIAVNDFADYNTQ
+855 SAIAVNDYAEYNTQ
-868 TVNGDYIMNLPEG
+868 TGNYTMNLPEG

-922 ATTISGEVKVLNEN
+922 ATTINGEVKVLNEN
-936 KIGYFDLDDT
+936 KIGYMNLT
-946 NPDKKLTNGTVV
+946 KTSLTNGTVV

-967 AIDTLKWEPSKKVYT
+967 AIDTLKWDASKNVYT
-982 YSFFNGQ
+982 YSFYNGET
-989 VDGTGK
+989 DGQGK

-1005 VVRTSE
+1005 VVRTSQ

-1019 TVVNGEKKA
+1019 TVVDGEKKA

-1047 NNNAVLTDYNAVAVA
+1047 NNNAVLTDWNAVAVA

-1080 ISAKAAA
+1080 ISAKASA
-1087 YPSNTSVTQGTI
+1087 YPSATQGTI
-1099 STIADGTARF
+1099 STITENTARF
-1109 GAYLTSSTWANGSY
+1109 GAYLTSSTWSNGSY

-1129 NSVTQKGYYV
+1129 NGVTQKGYYV

-1160 VMTDNSYQWKAETV
+1160 VMTDNLYQWKAETV

-1184 AEYTYNKIGD
+1184 AEYTYDKIGE
-1194 KVNTISVPLTINLKS
+1194 KVNTISVPLTINLKGTS
-1209 STAVTPTATAPLVVV
+1209 VPTPSLTNPLVVV
-1224 ITPTKGAGTETI
+1224 IAPTKGAGTETI
-1236 TKIVTTPAEL
+1236 TKIVTDPREL
-1246 KEIAVAGKTNYDV
+1246 KEIPVAGKTNYDV

>member
-14 SVALAVTSVNIPF
+14 SVALAVTSVNIPV

-103 KAGIATITVKVTKG
+103 KAGKATITVKVTKG

-164 PAITAEPATTPAITA
+164 PAITAEPS
-179 EPATTPA
+179 TTPA

-219 YTNEQLKGAKVTL
+219 YTDEQLKGAKVTL

-271 NGDYKVSSDSKAL
+271 NGDYKVSSDSEAL
-284 VISGNVVASYEE
+284 VISGDVVASYEE

-308 TDKLN
+308 TDDKLN

-361 PGFVT
+361 AGFVT

-383 SQNIALAHFDIR
+383 SQNVALEHFDVR

-410 GISNAHVVLKNS
+410 GISKAHVVLKNS
-422 AGAVVKEGNADA
+422 AGAVVKEGDADA
-434 SGQITFGNDLHEG
+434 NGQITFGNDLHE
-447 SIAGTDLTAN
+447 SAAVGTDLTAN
-457 GTTVANY
+457 GTSDANY

-476 KLTKNNVSDVYATFT
+476 KLSKSNVSDVYATFT

-500 TYPIEIEGKKTAA
+500 TYPIEIEGTKTAA

-527 EKAYVDNTTS
+527 EKAYVNS
-537 KINVKYALYTLVDGN
+537 SSRINVKYALYTLVDGN
-552 TVSEPIIADTAEV
+552 AVSAPIIENTAAV
-565 ESGAI
+565 ESDAI
-570 TSAKTLTSDILSA
+570 TSAKTLTSNILSA
-583 LITSASTQDTVLS
+583 LITSASANDTVLAA
-596 GASNKALT
+596 ASNKALT

-616 TVAAGAT
+616 ELASGAT
-623 GYEFAYNAVKVS
+623 GYTFAYNAVKVS

-670 VQTEAGGL
+670 VQTDTNGNGL
-678 FTVKWNATAKKFELA
+678 FTVKWDATTKKFVLA
-693 ADTDPFDKVPVKA
+693 DEAAPFNKEQVKA

-712 VVAGTNDKV
+712 VVAGTDDKV
-721 AIKLPENNNFATP
+721 AIKIPENGNFTTP
-734 EYKKGADGAYASSVK
+734 EYNKGADGAYASSVK
-749 YVNFFG
+749 YVNFLG

-762 STGNY
+762 STGDY
-767 TTAVATQTEQINNDK
+767 TTSVAKQTEQIKNDK

-807 VIGKPEF
+807 VIGKNTF
-814 SKLTKLVA
+814 GKLTKLVA

-835 TAAKDAA
+835 TATTAA
-842 KQVTGTPTLAATG
+842 DKQVTGQDLLASGSAITG
-855 NIAVNDFADYNTQ
+855 SAIAVNDYAEYNTQ
-868 TVNGDYIMNLPEG
+868 TGNYTMNLPEG

-922 ATTISGEVKVLNEN
+922 ATTINGEVKVLNEN
-936 KIGYFDLDDT
+936 KIGYMNLT
-946 NPDKKLTNGTVV
+946 STSLTNGTVV

-967 AIDTLKWEPSKKVYT
+967 AIDTLKWDASKNVYT
-982 YSFFNGQ
+982 YSFYNGEA
-989 VDGTGK
+989 DGSGK

-1005 VVRTSE
+1005 VVRTSQ

-1019 TVVNGEKKA
+1019 TVVDGEKKA

-1047 NNNAVLTDYNAVAVA
+1047 NNSAVLTDLNAVAVA

-1080 ISAKAAA
+1080 ISAKASA
-1087 YPSNTSVTQGTI
+1087 YPSATQGTI
-1099 STIADGTARF
+1099 STITENTARF
-1109 GAYLTSSTWANGSY
+1109 GAYLTSSTWSNGSY

-1129 NSVTQKGYYV
+1129 NGVTQKGYYV

-1160 VMTDNSYQWKAETV
+1160 VMTDNLYQWKAETV

-1184 AEYTYNKIGD
+1184 AEYTYDKIGE
-1194 KVNTISVPLTINLKS
+1194 KVNTISVPLTINLKGTS
-1209 STAVTPTATAPLVVV
+1209 VPTPSLTNPLVVV
-1224 ITPTKGAGTETI
+1224 IAPTKGAGTETI
-1236 TKIVTTPAEL
+1236 TKIVTDPREL
-1246 KEIAVAGKTNYDV
+1246 KEIPVAGKTNYDV

>member
-14 SVALAVTSVNIPF
+14 SVALAVTSVNIPV

-103 KAGIATITVKVTKG
+103 KAGKATITVKVTKG

-164 PAITAEPATTPAITA
+164 PAITAEPS
-179 EPATTPA
+179 TTPA

-271 NGDYKVSSDSKAL
+271 NGDYKVSSDSEAL
-284 VISGNVVASYEE
+284 VISGDVVASYEE

-361 PGFVT
+361 AGFVT

-383 SQNIALAHFDIR
+383 SQNVALEHFDVR

-410 GISNAHVVLKNS
+410 GISKAHVVLKNS
-422 AGAVVKEGNADA
+422 AGAVVKEGDADA
-434 SGQITFGNDLHEG
+434 NGQITFGNDLHE
-447 SIAGTDLTAN
+447 SAAVGTDLTAN
-457 GTTVANY
+457 GTSVANY

-476 KLTKNNVSDVYATFT
+476 KLSKSNVSDVYATFT

-500 TYPIEIEGKKTAA
+500 TYPIEIEGTKTAA

-527 EKAYVDNTTS
+527 EKAYVNS
-537 KINVKYALYTLVDGN
+537 SSRINVKYALYTLVDGN
-552 TVSEPIIADTAEV
+552 AVSAPIIENTAAV
-565 ESGAI
+565 ESDAI
-570 TSAKTLTSDILSA
+570 TSAKTLTSNILSA
-583 LITSASTQDTVLS
+583 LITSASANDTVLAA
-596 GASNKALT
+596 ASNKALT

-616 TVAAGAT
+616 ELASGAT
-623 GYEFAYNAVKVS
+623 GYTFAYNAVKVS

-670 VQTEAGGL
+670 VQTDTNGNGL
-678 FTVKWNATAKKFELA
+678 FTVKWDATTKKFVLA
-693 ADTDPFDKVPVKA
+693 DEAAPFNKEQVKA

-712 VVAGTNDKV
+712 VVAGTDDKV
-721 AIKLPENNNFATP
+721 AIKIPENGNFTTP

-749 YVNFFG
+749 YVNFLG

-762 STGNY
+762 STGDY
-767 TTAVATQTEQINNDK
+767 TTSVAKQTEQIKNDK

-807 VIGKPEF
+807 VIGKNTF
-814 SKLTKLVA
+814 GKLTKLVA

-835 TAAKDAA
+835 TATTAA
-842 KQVTGTPTLAATG
+842 DKQVTGQDLLASGSAITG
-855 NIAVNDFADYNTQ
+855 SAIAVNDYAEYNTQ
-868 TVNGDYIMNLPEG
+868 TGNYTMNLPEG

-922 ATTISGEVKVLNEN
+922 ATTINGEVKVLNEN
-936 KIGYFDLDDT
+936 KIGYMNLT
-946 NPDKKLTNGTVV
+946 KTSLTNGTVV

-967 AIDTLKWEPSKKVYT
+967 AIDTLKWDGSKNVYT
-982 YSFFNGQ
+982 YSFYNGET
-989 VDGTGK
+989 DGQGK

-1019 TVVNGEKKA
+1019 TVVDGEKKA

-1047 NNNAVLTDYNAVAVA
+1047 NNNAVLTDLNAVAVA

-1080 ISAKAAA
+1080 ISAKASA
-1087 YPSNTSVTQGTI
+1087 YPSATQGTI
-1099 STIADGTARF
+1099 STITENTARF
-1109 GAYLTSSTWANGSY
+1109 GAYLTSSTWSNGSY

-1129 NSVTQKGYYV
+1129 NGVTQKGYYV

-1160 VMTDNSYQWKAETV
+1160 VMTDNLYQWKAETV

-1184 AEYTYNKIGD
+1184 AEYTYDKIGE
-1194 KVNTISVPLTINLKS
+1194 KVNTISVPLTINLKGTS
-1209 STAVTPTATAPLVVV
+1209 VPTPSLTNPLVVV
-1224 ITPTKGAGTETI
+1224 IAPTKGAGTETI
-1236 TKIVTTPAEL
+1236 TKIVTDPKEL
-1246 KEIAVAGKTNYDV
+1246 KEIPVAGKTNYDV